1 MTGDKAQT
9 VRDAAALRDE
19 LLRRRMA
26 GRRGAG
32 RRTTVPRADRT
43 APLPLS
49 YGQQQMWFLNR
60 LEPNSTEYLVPLVLR
75 LRGTLDTGALGR
87 AWQTLLERHE
97 ILRTRYALAGD
108 EPVQVVDP
116 PRPVPLDVT
125 AVADEQSLLR
135 AVEDDMG
142 RPFDLGGE
150 WPVRARLLRRAAD
163 DHVLSVVFHHIA
175 CDAWSTGV
183 LGQELS
189 ALYGAFTS
197 GADNPL
203 APLPVQYADYAA
215 WQRAELNGGALA
227 RQLDYWTE
235 RLAGLEAL
243 ELPTDRPRPAV
254 RDAAGDSVAFT
265 LPAPLAARIRETG
278 RRHEATPFMVVLA
291 AFQGLLGRYTGRTD
305 VAVGTVGSGRTLPEL
320 QGLIGYGI
328 NSLVLR
334 GRWSADASFGD
345 LLDAI
350 RSTVLDAFD
359 HQAVPFAQLVDRLQ
373 PERDMSR
380 TPLYQVAF
388 TMHGE
393 RTAAFELAGL
403 TAEPYLGTGSVAKT
417 DLDLQLTEGADGSLT
432 GRFEYATA
440 LFDRT
445 TVERMADHLLRLLEA
460 GTADPAARL
469 SAADILGAGER
480 ALLAGAPERVEPV
493 TRRVHEVFEAQAART
508 PDAVAVVFED
518 QELSYAELDT
528 RANRI
533 AHLLRA
539 KGVGPEDLVG
549 ICLERGI
556 ELMPALLGVLKSG
569 AAYLPLDPA
578 NPADRLAYIVR
589 DANAPVV
596 LTTADRA
603 GVLDGRYEGDVVE
616 LDTEAAVLAAQPGT
630 APAVAGSPQNLI
642 YTIYTSGSTGRP
654 KGVALTHENVVR
666 LLARGQEHYAFAATD
681 VWPLFHS
688 YAFDVSVWEMW
699 GALLHGGRLVVV
711 PFAVTRSPEEFL
723 DLLVDQGVTVLN
735 QTPSAFRALTGA
747 ARDGDPR
754 IDRLALRAVV
764 FAGEKLEVSE
774 LGPWAERIGL
784 DRTALVNMYG
794 ITETTVHT
802 TYRRLTDADL
812 DPQSGNPIGRPLADL
827 TVHLLDGNGELAP
840 IGVPGEIHVGG
851 PGVARGYLGRPELTA
866 ERFVPDP
873 YGPAGARLYRS
884 GDLARRLPDGQL
896 EFLGRADDQVKIRG
910 FRIELGEIENALAAH
925 EAVRDAVV
933 LVREDTPGDV
943 RLVAYVT
950 ADDDAAPAPAQ
961 LRTLLAAALPEYM
974 VPAAFVVLDRLP
986 LTTNGKLDKR
996 ALPAPGQDAVGA
1008 TAYVAPRTVV
1018 EERIAEVWQD
1028 VLGLDRVSVEDGF
1041 FELGGHSIRA
1051 VTLVGRL
1058 RAAGYD
1064 LAVRDVF
1071 EYRTVARVAE
1081 LVTGRPAP
1089 AARPATVAPFSLVA
1103 DEDRDRLPE
1112 GLADAYPLSQV
1123 QLGMVVEMLTD
1134 DGKHPY
1140 HNVTSFRIRD
1150 EQPFSET
1157 ALREAAAVVVARHD
1171 VLRTSVDLAAHSVPL
1186 QLVHTHAEMT
1196 LGVRDLSALDEQ
1208 ELQQSLREFTAAER
1222 ADLFD
1227 LATAPLLRL
1236 HAHLAGDGSWWLTN
1250 TECHAILDGWSHH
1263 SFLMEVLEEYRR
1275 FRDGACDDTPAAPDG
1290 PTARFADFVAAEL
1303 SALASQDARRYWQ
1316 DIVTGHARLSVPA
1329 PWTGDE
1335 QDDGR
1340 PYRVPVP
1347 FHDLEDRLRA
1357 LATKAGASLKS
1368 VLHAAH
1374 LKTMSLITEEER
1386 FFTGLVCNARP
1397 EVLGADRVYGMHLNT
1412 LPFAYDRSARTW
1424 RELVGQVFA
1433 REIELWPHRAFPMP
1447 VIQRELAD
1455 GERLIDMRFSYHDFD
1470 QVDRDR
1476 VDYLASIDDSPT
1488 EFPLGVSARVGH
1500 LVLTASPRALS
1511 REGTDR
1517 LAGMLRSVL
1526 EAMAADPEGSAREAH
1541 LPAREY
1547 RRQVVEW
1554 NETGYEAETASVL
1567 ELFEAQALRTPEAT
1581 AVRSDELL
1589 LSYEELD
1596 ARANQI
1602 AHFLRERGVGHESR
1616 VAVVLDRGPEL
1627 IASLLGVWKA
1637 GAAYVPVDPSYPA
1650 ERIAAIVRTSGAQVV
1665 LDASRPSV
1673 AELPVTA
1680 PERVDDLDRLAYVVF
1695 TSGSTG
1701 TPKGV
1706 EVPHRGLV
1714 NHVAWAARELAS
1726 QGTGGA
1732 PLFSSVAFDLVVP
1745 NLWAP
1750 LVVGQAVHTVSGT
1763 VDMADLGAHLAAH
1776 GPYSFIKLTP
1786 GHLEILGHQLDP
1798 ETVAGLAGTVV
1809 VAGEALSGEVAG
1821 RWLTALGPGR
1831 LVNEYG
1837 PTEASVG
1844 TCVHPVTEAQPSEI
1858 VPIGAPLPNM
1868 TMYVLDA
1875 LLQPVPV
1882 GVAGE
1887 LYVGGT
1893 GVARGYAGRA
1903 DLTAE
1908 RFLPD
1913 PFGPAGGRFYRTG
1926 DLVRRRADGNVE
1938 FLGRL
1943 DDQVK
1948 IRGYRIE
1955 LGEVQAVLAEHP
1967 AVREA
1972 FVTVHESGTGDRQ
1985 LAAYY
1990 VTGDGLPVEDV
2001 AAFCALHLPDYMIP
2015 ATFTVL
2021 TALPLNA
2028 NGKVDRRALPAPDAD
2043 GEQTGQDDHVAPRT
2057 PVEEQ
2062 IAAVWR
2068 RVLER
2073 ERVSVHDDF
2082 FDVGGHSI
2090 RAVALVGALR
2100 AAGFDIGVR
2109 DVFEY
2114 RTVARLG
2121 ELLTGRPA
2129 PEKAALT
2136 GVEPFA
2142 LLPEADRDALPAGV
2156 QDAYPLSLVQTGMVV
2171 EMLAEEGGNKYHNV
2185 SLFRIQDPAGA
2196 PFDVVALRAAART
2209 VTGRHDILRT
2219 SIELAAYSVPV
2230 QLVHDHAEVPVSVHD
2245 LRGRATD
2252 EERAEALDRFRRDEG
2267 ARLFDL
2273 TAAPLLRIAALVDA
2287 DDSWYLGLT
2296 QPHVVTEGWSH
2307 HSLLMEIL
2315 DCYRQL
2321 RDNGVADAHE
2331 PIAVRYAD
2339 FIAGELES
2347 LDSPDD
2353 RAYWQHTLDTYAPFE
2368 LPASWAAADGP
2379 RRPSRARV
2387 DLRTLERPL
2396 RAFAAAARVSYKSV
2410 LHAAHLKVMSM
2421 LTDEPAFFT
2430 GIVSHGRP
2438 EALGA
2443 ERVYGMHLNTLPH
2456 PFERDS
2462 AATWREL
2469 AQQVFAREAGTWP
2482 HRRYPLPAIQRL
2494 AGGHRLID
2502 VVFNYLDFHQVDT
2515 GRVDM
2520 AGAVHD
2526 AATEFALHVSVLGG
2540 HLGLSSHTHALS
2552 TRSVE
2557 RLAALYRE
2565 VLEAMAADPDGDAR
2579 ADRLPQGE
2587 RELLTALTGP
2597 ASAGGPL
2604 TVPAQFAAH
2613 VARTPDAAALV
2624 YEDTTLTYAE
2634 LDARANRLAH
2644 HLTGLGVRPE
2654 TLVGISAERGPD
2666 LVVGLLGILKAG
2678 GAYVP
2683 LDPAYPA
2690 DRLAY
2695 MLADSALPV
2704 LVTQEHLLAKLPAH
2718 DAAVVLLDAHAEE
2731 IAARPATAPDAAPDV
2746 DHAAY
2751 VIYTSGSTGRPKGVV
2766 VTHRGTRNLADA
2778 QTGAFGIAPGDRV
2791 LQFASISFDAAFAD
2805 LAQTILS
2812 GATLVL
2818 APADRLMPGPA
2829 LTVLTTEHAVTH
2841 LTLPPTAL
2849 TVLSPD
2855 GGLPA
2860 AATLVVAGEACTP
2873 DLVAAWSPGR
2883 RMLNAYG
2890 PTETT
2895 VCASVSAPLAGAVTP
2910 PIGRP
2915 MPGFTLRVLDA
2926 AMRPVPAGVPG
2937 ELYIAGTGLARGYR
2951 GRPDMTAE
2959 RFVPDPYGDEPGAR
2973 LYRTGDSVRLL
2984 DDGQL
2989 DFIGRIDNQVKLR
3002 GFRIELG
3009 EIETALARLD
3019 EVRDAVVVVRE
3030 DTPGDKQLAAY
3041 VSAADG
3047 RTLAPAAL
3055 RDALAGV
3062 LPDYML
3068 PAAYVVLD
3076 TLPLTA
3082 NGKVDKRALPAP
3094 DRSAL
3099 AADAAYVAPRTRAEE
3114 RITEVWQDVLGVDR
3128 IGVHDSFFDLGGD
3141 SIRAVSLIGA
3151 LREAGFDLGVREIF
3165 EGRTVAAA
3173 AELATG
3179 RPAPAEPEPGIA
3191 PFALVTDADR
3201 GLLPA
3206 GLDDA
3211 YPLSQVQIGMAV
3223 EMLTDPAA
3231 AKYHNVSVN
3240 RIRDGV
3246 PFDAEALLGAVRLV
3260 TARHDVLRTSFRLD
3274 GFSVPMQLVHT
3285 EAATPVAVH
3294 DLRGQDPAAQNAVLG
3309 AFVTA
3314 EKADVFDLSA
3324 APLLRVAALVESDR
3338 AWHLALT
3345 ESHAITEGWS
3355 YHALMM
3361 ELLDTYEQLRSGT
3374 TPDEVTAPAA
3384 PGVRFADFI
3393 AAELASLESDGDRA
3407 HWQRITDTYEKFE
3420 LPAPTA
3426 GSGPGESYRV
3436 RVPLHDLEP
3445 RLRTFASAAQV
3456 SLKAVLHAAHLK
3468 VMSQLTAEESFF
3480 TGLVTDTRPEAA
3492 GADRV
3497 YGMYVNTVPFA
3508 VDRTARTWRELV
3520 RQVFDQEVALWP
3532 HRQYPMP
3539 EMQRNWGSGSD
3550 RRLVDVV
3557 FNYQD
3562 FRMVDTDLVDVESG
3576 VGSGGIEFGLAVTT
3590 LAGHLNLKTS
3600 TASLSRTDT
3609 DRLAGMYRAVLE
3621 SMAAD
3626 PHGDAR
3632 AACLPPGEREVLLAD
3647 WTTRPT
3653 APADPR
3659 TVHGVFEEQ
3668 AARTPDAVAV
3678 TFEDTRLTYAELNA
3692 QANRIAHLLRARGVG
3707 PQTLVGVCLERSAAL
3722 VPALL
3727 GVLKAGGAYLP
3738 LDPAYPADRLAYIA
3752 ADAQTPV
3759 VLTERAAAAALEG
3772 RYDGELIVLDEDP
3785 AALAAQPADDPAPL
3799 GTADDLIYVIYTS
3812 GSTGKPKG
3820 VCLSH
3825 ANVLRLFTVTE
3836 EQFRFGPAD
3845 VWTLFHSYAF
3855 DFSVWELWGA
3865 LLYGGRLVVVP
3876 QSVSRSPEDFLG
3888 LLADERVTVLN
3899 QTPSAFRSLVGAA
3912 RDGDP
3917 RVGRLA
3923 LRFVVFGGEKLEVGE
3938 LVPWAERLG
3947 LDTPQLVNMYGITE
3961 TTVHVTHHRLT
3972 PEDLAAPLTSPV
3984 GGPLGDLRT
3993 VLLDRAGHLVPLG
4006 VPGEIHVGGPGVARG
4021 YLNRPGLT
4029 AERFVPDPYGDE
4041 PGARLYRAGD
4051 LARRLPDGSLDF
4063 LGRIDDQVKIR
4074 GFRIELGE
4082 ISAALGTH
4090 PQVRDAV
4097 VVVREDTPGEK
4108 RLVGYFVPA
4117 DGQDPGPAGLRGH
4130 LARTLPDYMV
4140 PAAYVPLDGIPL
4152 NANGKLDRRA
4162 LPAPAQTALASDT
4175 SYLAPRTDAER
4186 HIAAVWQEVLGVDRI
4201 GVHDSFFDLGGDSIR
4216 AVPLVGALRAAG
4228 FDIGVREVFEHRTV
4242 ARLAELATW
4251 QDTTQEEAAVLP
4263 FALITD
4269 EDRAKLPAGVFD
4281 AYPLS
4286 QIQAGMVV
4294 ELLADDGRSNYH
4306 NVTSFRIKDETPFS
4320 PDALTEAVRLVVARH
4335 DVLRTSVH
4343 ATGYSV
4349 PMQVVHADV
4358 PVTVPA
4364 HDVSGL
4370 GRAEL
4375 ESTLRGYVSAQRE
4388 DLFDLSEAPLL
4399 RAAAH
4404 IEGDG
4409 AWWLTLT
4416 ESHVIL
4422 EGWSHASLVME
4433 ILETYRAVR
4442 DGRPVEHVELPVRY
4456 ADFIAGELA
4465 ALADED
4471 DRAYWS
4477 GIVTEHARFELPAG
4491 WAEAGDKPA
4500 GSHRVKITFGDLA
4513 DDLRAL
4519 ATTTGASFK
4528 SVLHAAH
4535 LKVMSQLTGDAAFFT
4550 GLVCHGRPE
4559 VAGAERV
4566 YGMHLN
4572 SLPFAHDRRARTW
4585 RELVEQVFHRE
4596 LEVWDH
4602 RRYPMPA
4609 IQREA
4614 RAGRLID
4621 VLFNFVDFH
4630 QVDDELVDSDVRI
4643 SETPTE
4649 FGLSAHA
4656 TADNIVLSTSTQV
4669 LGRAHAERLAG
4680 MYRAVLES
4688 MAAGADGDARGTYLP
4703 AGERERLLGERSTE
4717 SAEPVT
4723 RRVHELF
4730 EEQVARTPDADA
4742 VTCGDVTLSYAELNA
4757 RANRIARVLRGR
4769 GVGPETLVGI
4779 CLERGVEL
4787 LPALLGVLKS
4797 GAAYVPLDPANP
4809 VERLAYIVGDTA
4821 APVVVTT
4828 SALAGVLEGRSGG
4841 ELLLLDGDAE
4851 LIAGQEAADLGVAG
4865 SPENL
4870 IYTIY
4875 TSGSTGRPKGVA
4887 LTHANVVR
4895 LMSTAQEHYA
4905 FDETDVWSLF
4915 HSYAFDVSVF
4925 EMWGALLHGGRLVVV
4940 PFTVTR
4946 SPDEF
4951 LDLLVEEE
4959 VTVLS
4964 QTPSAFRGLVAAAG
4978 DGDRRVKQLSV
4989 RAVVFAGEKLE
5000 VADLKP
5006 WTDRLG
5012 LARTA
5017 LVNMYGITETTVHT
5031 TYHRLTRRDL
5041 DPQAGNPIG
5050 RPLSDL
5056 RVHLLDGNGDLVPI
5070 GVPGEIHVAGPGV
5083 ARGYL
5088 NRPELTAERFVPDPF
5103 GPAGARL
5110 YRSGDLARRLA
5121 DGSLEFVGRADDQ
5134 VKIRGFRIELGEIE
5148 AVLGAHPGL
5157 REAVVV
5163 VREDA
5168 PGDKRLVGYVVAV
5181 RAGEV
5186 PGLGELRAHLS
5197 ASLPEYM
5204 VPAAFVPLDG
5214 LPLTTNGKLDKRALP
5229 APEGAALGS
5238 DRAYVAPR
5246 TAVEEQIAGI
5256 WRDALGVERVGVEDG
5271 FFDLGGDSIRALVVV
5286 GALRAAGHDLAVRD
5300 VLAARTVAALA
5311 ELATGRPAP
5320 AADATALTA
5329 PFALVADED
5338 RDRLPEG
5345 LADAYPLSQVQLGM
5359 VVEMQSGDSR
5369 HKYHNVV
5376 SVRIRD
5382 EQSFSAQALRTAAA
5396 VLTGRHEVLRTS
5408 LDLTSYSVPMQL
5420 VHTDAEPVVALR
5432 DVRGL
5437 SRSQLA
5443 DSMRRFTADERAEL
5457 FDLAAAPLLRL
5468 GAHVESDGAWWL
5480 SVTQC
5485 HVILDGW
5492 SHSNLLMEVLG
5503 EYRRARNGEAPGED
5517 PTADVRFADFI
5528 AAEREALASAED
5540 RAYWRGIVE
5549 GHDRFALPAGW
5560 AERADTAPVACRSR
5574 IPYADLED
5582 GLRALAT
5589 KAGASLKSVLH
5600 AAHLKTMSML
5610 TDQERF
5616 FTGLVCNARPEIL
5629 GADAVYGM
5637 HLNTLPFAHD
5647 RSARTWR
5654 ELVAQVYGRETE
5666 LWAHRAFP
5674 MPVIQHELAAGDRI
5688 IEAPFTY
5695 QDFRQIDHDLIDTE
5709 ATVGEGALE
5718 FGLRVSA
5725 LGGSINLHANNHV
5738 VGQRHLDG
5746 VAAMFRSVLEAMAAD
5761 PEGSAREAHLPAREY
5776 RRQVVEW
5783 NETGHEAETAS
5794 VLELFEAQALRTPE
5808 ATAVRSD
5815 ELLLSY
5821 EELDARANQIAH
5833 FLRERGVGHESRV
5846 AVVLDRGPELIA
5858 SLLGV
5863 WKAGAAYVPVDPASP
5878 AERIAAIV
5886 RTSGT
5891 EVVLDASRPSVAELP
5906 VTAPERVDDLD
5917 RLAYVVFTS
5926 GSTGTPKGVELPHR
5940 GLVNHVAWVAR
5951 EWLSRGTAGTA
5962 LFSSVAFDLVVPNIW
5977 APLVAGQ
5984 AVHTFSQRI
5993 GLDRLGEHLAAG
6005 APYSF
6010 LKLTP
6015 GHLEVL
6021 AHQLDK
6027 ETLATLTGTVVA
6039 GGEAFPGEV
6048 ANRWLDLL
6056 GPGGM
6061 INEYGPT
6068 EASVGTC
6075 VYPVTEQQPSEVV
6088 PIGRPTP
6095 NMTMYVLDALLQP
6108 VPVGVAGEL
6117 YVGGTGVAR
6126 GYAGRADLTAERFL
6140 PDPFGPAGGRF
6151 YRTGDLVRRRA
6162 DGNVEFLGRLDDQV
6176 KIRGYRI
6183 ELGEVQAVLAEHP
6196 AVHEAFVTVHQSDT
6210 GDRQLAAYYVTGD
6223 GQPVDDLAAFCALH
6237 LPDYMIPSAL
6247 TALGTMPL
6255 NANGKVD
6262 RRALPAP
6269 GHTGEDAAQRPYTA
6283 PVTGTEKIMAGL
6295 WEQTLGLDRVG
6306 SGDNFFELGGH
6317 SMLIIKVMAAARK
6330 LKLPIT
6336 LQMLYQTHTLAE
6348 LAAALD
6354 AAAGPGTAAPT
6365 TTGNTPAAPVT
6376 DRLPVMDEHHIPGV
6390 AVAVLRDGEV
6400 ASLHGYGVLEAG
6412 STRPVTPTTLF
6423 QAGSIS
6429 KHITALA
6436 VLRLVDEGT
6445 LDLDTDVNLR
6455 LTGGRQ
6461 ITDPAGAPVA
6471 VTLRQLLSHWSG
6483 LVSVPYAGV
6492 APGAAVP
6499 PLSELLAQVH
6509 SEVAP
6514 GTRFLVSNTNY
6525 WVIQQLLEDV
6535 TGLPFAEL
6543 MRRTVLEPLRM
6554 AHSSFDQD
6562 HPKTSGRATA
6572 VGHGPLGDPVEGG
6585 WRVGPHLA
6593 SSGLWSTA
6601 ADLAKVAVE
6610 LRRAYLGEPF
6620 AFLSKP
6626 LAEELLTPVGEGTFY
6641 GLGTVVDGE
6650 APALEAGH
6658 GGEPYGYR
6666 NMMIV
6671 RISDGTG
6678 FVVLTNA
6685 VSGRAAVKA
6694 VSAGLREQSGIG
6706 GGERAGQWAR

>member
-32 RRTTVPRADRT
+32 RRTAVPRADRD

-75 LRGTLDTGALGR
+75 LRGPLDTGALGR

-108 EPVQVVDP
+108 EPVQVIDA
-116 PRPVPLDVT
+116 PRPTALDVT
-125 AVADEQSLLR
+125 AVADEESLLR
-135 AVEDDMG
+135 AVEDDLG
-142 RPFDLGGE
+142 RSFDLAGE

-163 DHVLSVVFHHIA
+163 DHVLSLVFHHIA

-197 GADNPL
+197 GAENPL

-215 WQRAELNGGALA
+215 WQRAELNGGVLA
-227 RQLDYWTE
+227 RQLDYWTT
-235 RLAGLEAL
+235 RLADLEAL
-243 ELPTDRPRPAV
+243 ELPADRPRPAV

-265 LPAPLAARIRETG
+265 LPAPLADRVRATG
-278 RRHEATPFMVVLA
+278 RHHEATPFMVVLA
-291 AFQGLLGRYTGRTD
+291 AFQGLIGRYTGRTD

-334 GRWSADASFGD
+334 GRWSADASFGE
-345 LLDAI
+345 LLDAT

-403 TAEPYLGTGSVAKT
+403 TAEPYLGTGHVAKT
-417 DLDLQLTEGADGSLT
+417 DLDLQLTEGADGSFT

-440 LFDRT
+440 LFDRA
-445 TVERMADHLLRLLEA
+445 TVERMADHLLRLLD
-460 GTADPAARL
+460 TVTTDPAARL
-469 SAADILGAGER
+469 SSAALLGADER
-480 ALLAGAPERVEPV
+480 ALLAGGPERVEPV

-518 QELSYAELDT
+518 RELSYAELDT

-578 NPADRLAYIVR
+578 NPADRLAYIVK
-589 DANAPVV
+589 DADAPVV
-596 LTTADRA
+596 LTTAAQA

-616 LDTEAAVLAAQPGT
+616 LDTEAALLAVQPGT
-630 APAVAGSPQNLI
+630 APGVAGTPQNLI

-666 LLARGQEHYAFAATD
+666 LLARGREHYAFAETD

-711 PFAVTRSPEEFL
+711 PFDVTRSPEEFL

-754 IDRLALRAVV
+754 VDRLALRAVV

-812 DPQSGNPIGRPLADL
+812 DPRSGNPIGRPLADL
-827 TVHLLDGNGELAP
+827 TVHLLDGNGELVP
-840 IGVPGEIHVGG
+840 VGVPGEIHVGG
-851 PGVARGYLGRPELTA
+851 PGVARGYLNRPELTA

-873 YGPAGARLYRS
+873 YGPAGARLYKS

-950 ADDDAAPAPAQ
+950 ADDADAPAPAE

-974 VPAAFVVLDRLP
+974 VPAAFVVLDGLP

-1071 EYRTVARVAE
+1071 EYRTVARIAE

-1103 DEDRDRLPE
+1103 DEDRERLPE

-1150 EQPFSET
+1150 EQPFSEA
-1157 ALREAAAVVVARHD
+1157 ALREAAALVTARHD
-1171 VLRTSVDLAAHSVPL
+1171 VLRTSVDLSAYSVPL
-1186 QLVHTHAEMT
+1186 QLVHAHAEMA
-1196 LGVRDLSALDEQ
+1196 LGVRDLSALDE
-1208 ELQQSLREFTAAER
+1208 EALLRSLREFTAAER

-1236 HAHLAGDGSWWLTN
+1236 HAHLAGDGGWWLTN

-1275 FRDGACDDTPAAPDG
+1275 IRDGEPVATAPGG

-1303 SALASQDARRYWQ
+1303 STLAAPDSRGYWQ
-1316 DIVTGHARLSVPA
+1316 DIVTDHARLSVPA
-1329 PWTGDE
+1329 LWTGDD
-1335 QDDGR
+1335 QDAGQ
-1340 PYRVPVP
+1340 PCRVPVP

-1368 VLHAAH
+1368 VLHAAY

-1412 LPFAYDRSARTW
+1412 LPFAHDRSARTW
-1424 RELVGQVFA
+1424 RELVAQVFA

-1488 EFPLGVSARVGH
+1488 EFPLGVSARIGH

-1541 LPAREY
+1541 LPVEEY

-1554 NETGYEAETASVL
+1554 NETGHEAETRSVL
-1567 ELFEAQALRTPEAT
+1567 ELFEAQAVLTPRAV
-1581 AVRSDELL
+1581 AVRAGDLVV
-1589 LSYEELD
+1589 SYAELD
-1596 ARANQI
+1596 AQANRI
-1602 AHFLRERGVGHESR
+1602 AHFLRERGVGDESR

-1637 GAAYVPVDPSYPA
+1637 GAAYVPVDPASPA
-1650 ERIAAIVRTSGAQVV
+1650 ERVAAIVETSGARVV

-1673 AELPVTA
+1673 EGLPVSA
-1680 PERVDDLDRLAYVVF
+1680 PERADDLDRLAYVIF

-1706 EVPHRGLV
+1706 ELPHRGLV

-1750 LVVGQAVHTVSGT
+1750 LVVGQAVHTVPAA
-1763 VDMADLGAHLAAH
+1763 VDMADLGAHLVAQ

-1786 GHLEILGHQLDP
+1786 GHLEVLGHQLDAG
-1798 ETVAGLAGTVV
+1798 TVASLAGTVV
-1809 VAGEALSGEVAG
+1809 VAGEALPGEVAG
-1821 RWLTALGPGR
+1821 RWLAALGPGR
-1831 LVNEYG
+1831 LINEYG

-1844 TCVHPVTEAQPSEI
+1844 TCIHPVARARSSEV
-1858 VPIGAPLPNM
+1858 VPIGRPLPNM

-1893 GVARGYAGRA
+1893 GVARGYAGRP

-1913 PFGPAGGRFYRTG
+1913 PYGVPGTRLYRTG
-1926 DLVRRRADGNVE
+1926 DLVRQREDGNVE

-1948 IRGYRIE
+1948 IRGYRVE

-1967 AVREA
+1967 DIREV
-1972 FVTVHESGTGDRQ
+1972 FVTVHETETGDRG

-1990 VTGDGLPVEDV
+1990 TTDDGQPVDDP
-2001 AAFCALHLPDYMIP
+2001 AAFCGLRLPDYMIP
-2015 ATFTVL
+2015 ASFTAL
-2021 TALPLNA
+2021 AALPLNA

-2043 GEQTGQDDHVAPRT
+2043 AGQDGQDGHVAPRT
-2057 PVEEQ
+2057 DAEGQ

-2073 ERVSVHDDF
+2073 EQVSVDDDF

-2100 AAGFDIGVR
+2100 ATGFDIGVR

-2114 RTVARLG
+2114 RTVARLA

-2129 PEKAALT
+2129 PEKAASV
-2136 GVEPFA
+2136 GVAPFA

-2185 SLFRIQDPAGA
+2185 SLFRIQDPDGA
-2196 PFDVVALRAAART
+2196 PFDVAALRAAART

-2230 QLVHDHAEVPVSVHD
+2230 QLVHAHAEVPVTVRD
-2245 LRGRATD
+2245 LRGLATD
-2252 EERAEALDRFRRDEG
+2252 EERAEALAGFRRDEG

-2347 LDSPDD
+2347 LDSADD

-2368 LPASWAAADGP
+2368 LPASWADTDGP
-2379 RRPSRARV
+2379 RRSSRARV
-2387 DLRTLERPL
+2387 DLRRLERPL

-2456 PFERDS
+2456 PFDRNS
-2462 AATWREL
+2462 ATTWREL

-2494 AGGHRLID
+2494 AGGHRLIN

-2515 GRVDM
+2515 GQVDM

-2552 TRSVE
+2552 TRNVE
-2557 RLAALYRE
+2557 RLAALYQA
-2565 VLEAMAADPDGDAR
+2565 VLEAMAADPNGDAR
-2579 ADRLPQGE
+2579 ADRLPRGE
-2587 RELLTALTGP
+2587 HELLAALTGP
-2597 ASAGGPL
+2597 ATAAEPR

-2613 VARTPDAAALV
+2613 VARTPDAVALAH
-2624 YEDTTLTYAE
+2624 EGTTLTYAE

-2644 HLTGLGVRPE
+2644 HLSDLGVGPE
-2654 TLVGISAERGPD
+2654 TVVGISAERGPD
-2666 LVVGLLGILKAG
+2666 LVVGLLGIMKAG

-2704 LVTQEHLLAKLPAH
+2704 LVTQEHLLGKLPAH
-2718 DAAVVLLDAHAEE
+2718 DAAVVLLDGDADR
-2731 IAARPATAPDAAPDV
+2731 IAARPATAPDVALDV

-2778 QTGAFGIAPGDRV
+2778 QAGAFEIAPGDRV

-2818 APADRLMPGPA
+2818 APADRLMPGPG
-2829 LTVLTTEHAVTH
+2829 LTSLTAEHGVTH

-2895 VCASVSAPLAGAVTP
+2895 VCASVSEPLAGAVTP

-2915 MPGFTLRVLDA
+2915 MPGFVLRVLDA

-2937 ELYIAGTGLARGYR
+2937 ELYIAGVGLARGYH
-2951 GRPDMTAE
+2951 GRPDLTAE

-2984 DDGQL
+2984 EDGGL
-2989 DFIGRIDNQVKLR
+2989 EFIGRIDNQVKLR

-3019 EVRDAVVVVRE
+3019 QVRDAVVVVRE
-3030 DTPGDKQLAAY
+3030 DAPGDKQLTAY

-3047 RTLAPAAL
+3047 HTLAPAAL
-3055 RDALAGV
+3055 RDALAGA

-3094 DRSAL
+3094 DRAAL

-3201 GLLPA
+3201 DRLPA

-3223 EMLTDPAA
+3223 EMLTDTAA

-3246 PFDAEALLGAVRLV
+3246 PFDAEALAGAVRLV

-3294 DLRGQDPAAQNAVLG
+3294 DLRGQDPAAQNAALG
-3309 AFVTA
+3309 AFVAA

-3324 APLLRVAALVESDR
+3324 APLLRVAALVESDQ

-3345 ESHAITEGWS
+3345 ESHAVTEGWS

-3374 TPDEVTAPAA
+3374 APGEVTAPAA

-3393 AAELASLESDGDRA
+3393 AAELASLESEEDRA
-3407 HWQRITDTYEKFE
+3407 YWQRITDTYERFE

-3426 GSGPGESYRV
+3426 DSGPAESYRV

-3445 RLRTFASAAQV
+3445 RLRGFASSAQV

-3468 VMSQLTAEESFF
+3468 VMSQLTVEESFF

-3497 YGMYVNTVPFA
+3497 YGMYVNTVPFP
-3508 VDRTARTWRELV
+3508 VDRTARTWHELV
-3520 RQVFDQEVALWP
+3520 RQVFDREVALWP

-3539 EMQRNWGSGSD
+3539 EMQRTHGTGAG

-3609 DRLAGMYRAVLE
+3609 ERLAGMYRAVLE

-3626 PHGDAR
+3626 PRGDAR
-3632 AACLPPGEREVLLAD
+3632 AAYLPPGEREVLLAD

-3678 TFEDTRLTYAELNA
+3678 SFEDTRLTYAELNA
-3692 QANRIAHLLRARGVG
+3692 RANRIAHLLRARGVG
-3707 PQTLVGVCLERSAAL
+3707 PRTLVGVCLERSAAL

-3727 GVLKAGGAYLP
+3727 GVLKAGGAYVP

-3752 ADAQTPV
+3752 ADAQAPV
-3759 VLTERAAAAALEG
+3759 VLTERSAAGTLEG
-3772 RYDGELIVLDEDP
+3772 RYDGELIVLDDDA
-3785 AALAAQPADDPAPL
+3785 AALAAQPANDPAPL
-3799 GTADDLIYVIYTS
+3799 ATADDLIYVIHTS

-3836 EQFRFGPAD
+3836 ERFHFGPAD

-3876 QSVSRSPEDFLG
+3876 RSVARSPEDFLG

-3917 RVGRLA
+3917 RIGRLA
-3923 LRFVVFGGEKLEVGE
+3923 LRSVVFGGEKLEVGE
-3938 LVPWAERLG
+3938 LAPWAERLG
-3947 LDTPQLVNMYGITE
+3947 LDSPQLVNMYGITE

-3972 PEDLAAPLTSPV
+3972 PADLAAPLTSPV

-3993 VLLDRAGHLVPLG
+3993 VLLDREGHLVPLG

-4029 AERFVPDPYGDE
+4029 AERFVPDPYGNE

-4090 PQVRDAV
+4090 PGVRDAV

-4117 DGQDPGPAGLRGH
+4117 DGEGPDPAALRDH

-4152 NANGKLDRRA
+4152 NANGKLNRRA
-4162 LPAPAQTALASDT
+4162 LPAPAQTGTAPDGT
-4175 SYLAPRTDAER
+4175 YLAPRSDAER
-4186 HIAAVWQEVLGVDRI
+4186 HIAAVWQDVLGIERV

-4216 AVPLVGALRAAG
+4216 AVPLAGALRAAG

-4251 QDTTQEEAAVLP
+4251 QDTTQEEAAVPP

-4269 EDRAKLPAGVFD
+4269 EDRAKLPAGAFD

-4320 PDALTEAVRLVVARH
+4320 AAALTEAVRLVVARH

-4364 HDVSGL
+4364 HDVTGL
-4370 GRAEL
+4370 GRADL
-4375 ESTLRGYVSAQRE
+4375 ESALRGFVTAQRE
-4388 DLFDLSEAPLL
+4388 DLFDLSAAPLL

-4442 DGRPVEHVELPVRY
+4442 DGRPVDHEELPVRY

-4465 ALADED
+4465 ALADDD

-4477 GIVTEHARFELPAG
+4477 GIVTEHAKFELPAG
-4491 WAEAGDKPA
+4491 WAEANDKPA

-4519 ATTTGASFK
+4519 ATTAGASFK

-4559 VAGAERV
+4559 IAGAERV

-4585 RELVEQVFHRE
+4585 RELVGQVFQRE

-4602 RRYPMPA
+4602 RHYPMPA

-4656 TADNIVLSTSTQV
+4656 TADNIVLSTSTRV

-4688 MAAGADGDARGTYLP
+4688 MAADADGDARAMCLP
-4703 AGERERLLGERSTE
+4703 AGERERLLGEQSTE

-4730 EEQVARTPDADA
+4730 EEQVARTPDAGA
-4742 VTCGDVTLSYAELNA
+4742 VTSGEVTLSYAELNA
-4757 RANRIARVLRGR
+4757 RANRIARVLRAK

-4779 CLERGVEL
+4779 CLERGPDL

-4797 GAAYVPLDPANP
+4797 GAAYAPLDPANP
-4809 VERLAYIVGDTA
+4809 VDRLAYIVRDTA

-4828 SALAGVLEGRSGG
+4828 SALAGILDGRFEG

-4851 LIAGQEAADLGVAG
+4851 LIAAQEADDPGVAG
-4865 SPENL
+4865 SPDHL

-4940 PFTVTR
+4940 PADTAR
-4946 SPDEF
+4946 APEDF

-5031 TYHRLTRRDL
+5031 TYHRLTKRDL

-5070 GVPGEIHVAGPGV
+5070 GVTGEIHVAGPGV

-5088 NRPELTAERFVPDPF
+5088 NRPGLTAERFVPDPF
-5103 GPAGARL
+5103 GPAGSRL
-5110 YRSGDLARRLA
+5110 YRSGDLARRMP

-5134 VKIRGFRIELGEIE
+5134 VKIRGFRIEPGEIE
-5148 AVLGAHPGL
+5148 SVLGAHPGL

-5168 PGDKRLVGYVVAV
+5168 PGDKRLVGYVVAAK
-5181 RAGEV
+5181 AGEL
-5186 PGLGELRAHLS
+5186 PGLGELRAHLA

-5204 VPAAFVPLDG
+5204 VPAAFVPLAA

-5246 TAVEEQIAGI
+5246 TATEEQIAGI

-5320 AADATALTA
+5320 AADATAPTA

-5338 RDRLPEG
+5338 RDRLPAG

-5382 EQSFSAQALRTAAA
+5382 EQSFSPEALRTAAA
-5396 VLTGRHEVLRTS
+5396 VLTARHEVLRTS

-5420 VHTDAEPVVALR
+5420 VHPQAAPVVAFR
-5432 DVRGL
+5432 DLRGL
-5437 SRSQLA
+5437 TEAELA
-5443 DSMRRFTADERAEL
+5443 ESLRRFTADERAEL
-5457 FDLAAAPLLRL
+5457 FDLAEAPLLRL
-5468 GAHVESDGAWWL
+5468 GAHVEGDGAWWL

-5503 EYRRARNGEAPGED
+5503 EYRRARNGEGPGDD
-5517 PTADVRFADFI
+5517 PTAAVRFADFI
-5528 AAEREALASAED
+5528 AAEREALGCAED
-5540 RAYWRGIVE
+5540 RAYWREIIE

-5574 IPYADLED
+5574 IPYADLEEP
-5582 GLRALAT
+5582 LRALASA
-5589 KAGASLKSVLH
+5589 AGASLKSVLH
-5600 AAHLKTMSML
+5600 AAHLKTMSLL

-5616 FTGLVCNARPEIL
+5616 FTGLVCNARPEVL

-5654 ELVAQVYGRETE
+5654 ELVARVYGRETE
-5666 LWAHRAFP
+5666 LWGHRAFP

-5695 QDFRQIDHDLIDTE
+5695 QDFRQIDHGLIDTQ

-5738 VGQRHLDG
+5738 VDQRHLDG

-5761 PEGSAREAHLPAREY
+5761 PEGSAREAHLPVEEY

-5783 NETGHEAETAS
+5783 NETGHEAETRS
-5794 VLELFEAQALRTPE
+5794 VLELFEAQAVLTPR
-5808 ATAVRSD
+5808 AVAVRAGD
-5815 ELLLSY
+5815 LVVSY
-5821 EELDARANQIAH
+5821 AELDAQANRIAH
-5833 FLRERGVGHESRV
+5833 FLRERGVGDESRV

-5878 AERIAAIV
+5878 AERVAAIV
-5886 RTSGT
+5886 ETSGAR
-5891 EVVLDASRPSVAELP
+5891 VVLDASRPSVEGLP
-5906 VTAPERVDDLD
+5906 VSAPERTDDLD
-5917 RLAYVVFTS
+5917 RLAYVIFTS

-5940 GLVNHVAWVAR
+5940 GLVNHVAWAAR
-5951 EWLSRGTAGTA
+5951 EWLSRGAAGTA

-5984 AVHTFSQRI
+5984 AVHTFSQDI

-6015 GHLEVL
+6015 GHLEIL

-6027 ETLATLTGTVVA
+6027 ETLAGLTGTVVA

-6075 VYPVTEQQPSEVV
+6075 VYPVTEEQPSEVV
-6088 PIGRPTP
+6088 PIGRPVP

-6126 GYAGRADLTAERFL
+6126 GYAGRPDLTAERFL
-6140 PDPFGPAGGRF
+6140 PDPYGVPGTRL
-6151 YRTGDLVRRRA
+6151 YRTGDLVRQRE

-6176 KIRGYRI
+6176 KIRGYRV

-6196 AVHEAFVTVHQSDT
+6196 DIREVFVTVHETET
-6210 GDRQLAAYYVTGD
+6210 GDRGLAAYYTTDD
-6223 GQPVDDLAAFCALH
+6223 GQPVDDPAAFCGLR
-6237 LPDYMIPSAL
+6237 LPDYMIPASF
-6247 TALGTMPL
+6247 TALAALPL

-6269 GHTGEDAAQRPYTA
+6269 GHTGEDDAQRPYTA
-6283 PVTGTEKIMAGL
+6283 PVTEMEKVMAGV

-6306 SGDNFFELGGH
+6306 TGDNFFELGGH

-6330 LKLPIT
+6330 LNLPIT

-6348 LAAALD
+6348 LAAGLD
-6354 AAAGPGTAAPT
+6354 AAAGPGTTEKAT
-6365 TTGNTPAAPVT
+6365 DTTPAAPSA
-6376 DRLPVMDEHHIPGV
+6376 DRLPVMEEHHIPGV

-6445 LDLDTDVNLR
+6445 LDLDTDVNAR
-6455 LTGGRQ
+6455 LTGGWR
-6461 ITDPAGAPVA
+6461 ITDPAGTPVA

-6483 LVSVPYAGV
+6483 LVSVPYEGV
-6492 APGAAVP
+6492 APGAVIP
-6499 PLSELLAQVH
+6499 PLSELLDQVH

-6514 GTRFLVSNTNY
+6514 GTRFRVSNTNY
-6525 WVIQQLLEDV
+6525 WVIQRLLEDV
-6535 TGLPFAEL
+6535 TGTPFAEL
-6543 MRRTVLEPLRM
+6543 MRRTVFEPLRM
-6554 AHSSFDQD
+6554 AHSGFDQD
-6562 HPKTSGRATA
+6562 HPETSGRPAA

-6626 LAEELLTPVGEGTFY
+6626 LAGQLLTPVGEGTFY
-6641 GLGTVVDGE
+6641 GLGTVVDGA

-6658 GGEPYGYR
+6658 GGEPHGYR

-6685 VSGRAAVKA
+6685 VSGRAAIKA

>member
-19 LLRRRMA
+19 LLRRRMT

-75 LRGTLDTGALGR
+75 LRGPLDTGALGR

-108 EPVQVVDP
+108 EPVQVIDA
-116 PRPVPLDVT
+116 PRPTVLDVT
-125 AVADEQSLLR
+125 AVTDERSLLR

-142 RPFDLGGE
+142 RPFDLAGE

-197 GADNPL
+197 GTDNPL

-215 WQRAELNGGALA
+215 WQRAELNGGALS
-227 RQLDYWTE
+227 RQLDYWTA
-235 RLAGLEAL
+235 RLADLEVL

-254 RDAAGDSVAFT
+254 RDTAGDSVAFT
-265 LPAPLAARIRETG
+265 LPAPLAARVRETG
-278 RRHEATPFMVVLA
+278 RRQEATPFMVVLA
-291 AFQGLLGRYTGRTD
+291 AFQGLIGRYTGRTD
-305 VAVGTVGSGRTLPEL
+305 VAIGTIGSGRTLPEL

-334 GRWSADASFGD
+334 GSWSADASFGE
-345 LLDAI
+345 LLDTT
-350 RSTVLDAFD
+350 RSAVLDAFD

-393 RTAAFELAGL
+393 RTAAFELAGV
-403 TAEPYLGTGSVAKT
+403 TAEPYLGTGNIAKT

-440 LFDRT
+440 LFDRA

-460 GTADPAARL
+460 VTTDPAARL
-469 SAADILGAGER
+469 SAADILGAEER
-480 ALLAGAPERVEPV
+480 AVLAGGPERVEPV
-493 TRRVHEVFEAQAART
+493 TRRVHEVFAAQVART
-508 PDAVAVVFED
+508 PDAVAVVFEG
-518 QELSYAELDT
+518 QELSYAELDV

-533 AHLLRA
+533 AHLLRS

-549 ICLERGI
+549 VCLERGI
-556 ELMPALLGVLKSG
+556 ELMPALLGVLKAG

-578 NPADRLAYIVR
+578 NPADRLAYIVK
-589 DANAPVV
+589 DAKAPVV
-596 LTTADRA
+596 LTTAGQA
-603 GVLDGRYEGDVVE
+603 AVLDGRYEGDVIE
-616 LDTEAAVLAAQPGT
+616 LDTAAALLAAQPGT
-630 APAVAGSPQNLI
+630 DPLVGGSPQDLI

-666 LLARGQEHYAFAATD
+666 LLARGQEHYAFAETD

-723 DLLVDQGVTVLN
+723 DLLVEQGVTVLN
-735 QTPSAFRALTGA
+735 QTPSAFRALVGA

-764 FAGEKLEVSE
+764 FAGEKLEVADLRPWTDR
-774 LGPWAERIGL
+774 LGLADI
-784 DRTALVNMYG
+784 ALVNMYG

-812 DPQSGNPIGRPLADL
+812 DPQAGNPIGRPLADL
-827 TVHLLDGNGELAP
+827 TVHLLDGNGELVP
-840 IGVPGEIHVGG
+840 IGVPGEIHVAG
-851 PGVARGYLGRPELTA
+851 PGVARGYLNRPELTA

-873 YGPAGARLYRS
+873 YGPAGARLYKS

-950 ADDDAAPAPAQ
+950 AGDSGAPTPAE

-974 VPAAFVVLDRLP
+974 VPGAFVVLDRLP

-1008 TAYVAPRTVV
+1008 SAYVAPRTVV

-1058 RAAGYD
+1058 RAVGYD

-1089 AARPATVAPFSLVA
+1089 AARPTTVAPFSLVA

-1150 EQPFSET
+1150 EQPFSEA

-1171 VLRTSVDLAAHSVPL
+1171 VLRTSVDLAAYSVPL
-1186 QLVHTHAEMT
+1186 QLVHAHADMAV
-1196 LGVRDLSALDEQ
+1196 GVRDLSSLGDE
-1208 ELQQSLREFTAAER
+1208 ELLLSLREFTATER

-1275 FRDGACDDTPAAPDG
+1275 IRDGDPAPSAAPDE

-1303 SALASQDARRYWQ
+1303 TALASPESRGYWK
-1316 DIVTGHARLSVPA
+1316 DIVTDHARLSVPA
-1329 PWTGDE
+1329 PWTGDD
-1335 QDDGR
+1335 QDAGQ

-1433 REIELWPHRAFPMP
+1433 REIELWPHRAYPMP

-1511 REGTDR
+1511 REATDR

-1541 LPAREY
+1541 LPAEEY

-1554 NETGYEAETASVL
+1554 NETAHEAQTRSVL
-1567 ELFEAQALRTPEAT
+1567 ELFEAQVLRTPEAT
-1581 AVRSDELL
+1581 AVRSGELSF
-1589 LSYEELD
+1589 SYGELD
-1596 ARANQI
+1596 ARANQV

-1616 VAVVLDRGPEL
+1616 VAVLLDRGPEL

-1637 GAAYVPVDPSYPA
+1637 GAAYVPIDPSSPA
-1650 ERIAAIVRTSGAQVV
+1650 ERIAAIVETSGALVV
-1665 LDASRPSV
+1665 LDDARPSV
-1673 AELPVTA
+1673 AHLPVTA
-1680 PERVDDLDRLAYVVF
+1680 PDRVDDLDRLAYVIF

-1706 EVPHRGLV
+1706 EIAHRGLV

-1726 QGTGGA
+1726 QGSGGA

-1750 LVVGQAVHTVSGT
+1750 LVVGQAVHTVSGS
-1763 VDMADLGAHLAAH
+1763 VDMADLGAHLVRQ

-1798 ETVAGLAGTVV
+1798 ETVASLAGVVV
-1809 VAGEALSGEVAG
+1809 VAGEALPGEVAG
-1821 RWLTALGPGR
+1821 RWLAALGPGR
-1831 LVNEYG
+1831 LINEYG

-1844 TCVHPVTEAQPSEI
+1844 TCVYPVNQAEPSEV
-1858 VPIGAPLPNM
+1858 VPIGRPLPNM
-1868 TMYVLDA
+1868 TMHVLDA

-1893 GVARGYAGRA
+1893 GVARGYANRA

-1913 PFGPAGGRFYRTG
+1913 PYGPAGSRFYRTG

-1955 LGEVQAVLAEHP
+1955 LGEVQGVLAAHP

-1972 FVTVHESGTGDRQ
+1972 FVTVHQTSTGDKQ

-1990 VTGDGLPVEDV
+1990 TSGDGGSVEDL
-2001 AAFCALHLPDYMIP
+2001 AAFCGLRLPDYMIP
-2015 ATFTVL
+2015 ASFTPL

-2028 NGKVDRRALPAPDAD
+2028 NGKVDRRALPTPDTD
-2043 GEQTGQDDHVAPRT
+2043 GEQTGQDDHIAPRT
-2057 PVEEQ
+2057 DVEEQ

-2073 ERVSVHDDF
+2073 ERVSVDDDF

-2114 RTVARLG
+2114 RTVARLA

-2136 GVEPFA
+2136 GVAPFA
-2142 LLPEADRDALPAGV
+2142 LLPETDRDALPAGV

-2196 PFDVVALRAAART
+2196 PFDVMALRAAART

-2230 QLVHDHAEVPVSVHD
+2230 QLVHQHAEVPVTVHD
-2245 LRGRATD
+2245 LRGLATD
-2252 EERAEALDRFRRDEG
+2252 EQRAEALAGFRRDEG
-2267 ARLFDL
+2267 SRLFDL

-2321 RDNGVADAHE
+2321 RDHGVADPHE

-2347 LDSPDD
+2347 LNSAED
-2353 RAYWQHTLDTYAPFE
+2353 RAYWQHTLDTHVPFE
-2368 LPASWAAADGP
+2368 LPASWAEADGP

-2387 DLRTLERPL
+2387 DLRGLERPL

-2443 ERVYGMHLNTLPH
+2443 DRVYGMHLNTLPH
-2456 PFERDS
+2456 PFDRDS

-2515 GRVDM
+2515 GQVDM

-2540 HLGLSSHTHALS
+2540 HLGLSSHTHALG
-2552 TRSVE
+2552 TRHVE
-2557 RLAALYRE
+2557 RLAALYQA

-2579 ADRLPQGE
+2579 VDLLPRGE
-2587 RELLTALTGP
+2587 RELLAALTGP
-2597 ASAGGPL
+2597 APAAAPR

-2613 VARTPDAAALV
+2613 VARTPDATALV
-2624 YEDTTLTYAE
+2624 HEGTTLTYAE

-2644 HLTGLGVRPE
+2644 HLTGLGVGPE
-2654 TLVGISAERGPD
+2654 TFVGISVERGPD
-2666 LVVGLLGILKAG
+2666 LVVGLLGIMKAG

-2704 LVTQEHLLAKLPAH
+2704 LVTQEHLLASLPAH
-2718 DAAVVLLDAHAEE
+2718 DAAVVLLDGDADR
-2731 IAARPATAPDAAPDV
+2731 IAARPATAPEVALDV

-2778 QTGAFGIAPGDRV
+2778 QADAFGIAPSDRV
-2791 LQFASISFDAAFAD
+2791 LQFASVSFDAAFAD

-2818 APADRLMPGPA
+2818 APADRLMPGPE
-2829 LTVLTTEHAVTH
+2829 LTSLTAEHAVTH

-2855 GGLPA
+2855 DGLPA

-2915 MPGFTLRVLDA
+2915 MPGFVLRVLDA

-2937 ELYIAGTGLARGYR
+2937 ELYVAGVGLARGYH
-2951 GRPDMTAE
+2951 GRPGLTAE

-2973 LYRTGDSVRLL
+2973 LYRTGDAVRLL

-2989 DFIGRIDNQVKLR
+2989 EFIGRIDNQVKLR
-3002 GFRIELG
+3002 GFRIEPG
-3009 EIETALARLD
+3009 EIETALARLE

-3030 DTPGDKQLAAY
+3030 DTPGDKQLTAY

-3047 RTLAPAAL
+3047 HTLAPAAL
-3055 RDALAGV
+3055 RAALTGA

-3068 PAAYVVLD
+3068 PAAYVTLD
-3076 TLPLTA
+3076 ALPLTA

-3114 RITEVWQDVLGVDR
+3114 RITQVWQNVLGVDR

-3179 RPAPAEPEPGIA
+3179 RPAPAEPEPGVA
-3191 PFALVTDADR
+3191 PFALVTAADR
-3201 GLLPA
+3201 DRLPA

-3223 EMLTDPAA
+3223 EMLTDPAG

-3246 PFDAEALLGAVRLV
+3246 PFDAEALAGAVRLV

-3274 GFSVPMQLVHT
+3274 GFSVPLQLVHT
-3285 EAATPVAVH
+3285 EATAPVAVH
-3294 DLRGQDPAAQNAVLG
+3294 DLRGQDPAAQNAALG

-3324 APLLRVAALVESDR
+3324 APLLRVAALVESDQ

-3345 ESHAITEGWS
+3345 ESHAVTEGWS

-3374 TPDEVTAPAA
+3374 APVEVTA

-3393 AAELASLESDGDRA
+3393 AAELASLESDEDRA
-3407 HWQRITDTYEKFE
+3407 YWQRITDTYEKFE

-3426 GSGPGESYRV
+3426 TTGPAESYRV

-3445 RLRTFASAAQV
+3445 RLRTFASTAQV

-3539 EMQRNWGSGSD
+3539 EMQRQASG

-3576 VGSGGIEFGLAVTT
+3576 MGSGGIEFGLAVTT

-3626 PHGDAR
+3626 PQGDAR
-3632 AACLPPGEREVLLAD
+3632 AAYLPPGERDVLLAD

-3653 APADPR
+3653 APKDPR

-3692 QANRIAHLLRARGVG
+3692 RANRVAHLLRARGVG

-3738 LDPAYPADRLAYIA
+3738 LDPAYPADRLGYIA
-3752 ADAQTPV
+3752 ADAQAPV
-3759 VLTERAAAAALEG
+3759 VLTERSAAGTLEG

-3785 AALAAQPADDPAPL
+3785 ALLAAQPVDDPAPL
-3799 GTADDLIYVIYTS
+3799 ATADDLIYVIYTS

-3836 EQFRFGPAD
+3836 EQFHFGPAD

-3876 QSVSRSPEDFLG
+3876 QRVSRSPEDFLG

-3917 RVGRLA
+3917 RIDRLA
-3923 LRFVVFGGEKLEVGE
+3923 LRSVVFGGEKLEVGE
-3938 LVPWAERLG
+3938 LAPWAERLG
-3947 LDTPQLVNMYGITE
+3947 LDTPQLINMYGITE

-3972 PEDLAAPLTSPV
+3972 PADLATPLASPA

-3993 VLLDRAGHLVPLG
+3993 VLLDRDGHLVPLG

-4021 YLNRPGLT
+4021 YLDRPRLT

-4041 PGARLYRAGD
+4041 PGARLYRSGD
-4051 LARRLPDGSLDF
+4051 MARRLPDGSLDF

-4097 VVVREDTPGEK
+4097 VVLREDTPGEK

-4117 DGQDPGPAGLRGH
+4117 DGEAPGLAELRGH

-4140 PAAYVPLDGIPL
+4140 PAAYVSLDGIPL
-4152 NANGKLDRRA
+4152 NANGKLNRRA
-4162 LPAPAQTALASDT
+4162 LPAPTQTALASDT
-4175 SYLAPRTDAER
+4175 TYLAPRTDAER
-4186 HIAAVWQEVLGVDRI
+4186 HIAAVWQDVLGVDRI

-4251 QDTTQEEAAVLP
+4251 QDPTQEEAGVPP

-4269 EDRAKLPAGVFD
+4269 EDRAKLPAGAHD

-4286 QIQAGMVV
+4286 QVQAGMVV

-4306 NVTSFRIKDETPFS
+4306 NVTSFRVKDETPFS
-4320 PDALTEAVRLVVARH
+4320 AAALTEAVRLVTARH

-4358 PVTVPA
+4358 PVTVPV
-4364 HDVSGL
+4364 HDVTGL
-4370 GRAEL
+4370 GRTDL
-4375 ESTLRGYVSAQRE
+4375 ESTLRGYVTAQRE
-4388 DLFDLSEAPLL
+4388 DLFDLSTAPLL
-4399 RAAAH
+4399 RVAAH
-4404 IEGDG
+4404 IEGEG

-4422 EGWSHASLVME
+4422 EGWSHASLVRE

-4442 DGRPVEHVELPVRY
+4442 EGRPVEHEELPVRY

-4465 ALADED
+4465 ALADD
-4471 DRAYWS
+4471 GDRAYWS
-4477 GIVTEHARFELPAG
+4477 GIVSEHARFELPAG
-4491 WAEAGDKPA
+4491 WAEAKDKPA

-4519 ATTTGASFK
+4519 AATTGASFK

-4585 RELVEQVFHRE
+4585 RELVGQVFQRE

-4621 VLFNFVDFH
+4621 VLFNFVDFR

-4656 TADNIVLSTSTQV
+4656 TADTLVLSTSTQV

-4688 MAAGADGDARGTYLP
+4688 MAADTDGDARAMYLP
-4703 AGERERLLGERSTE
+4703 AGERERLLGEQSTE

-4742 VTCGDVTLSYAELNA
+4742 VTSGEVTLSYAELNG
-4757 RANRIARVLRGR
+4757 RANRIARVLRAR
-4769 GVGPETLVGI
+4769 GVGPETLVGL
-4779 CLERGVEL
+4779 CLERGADL

-4809 VERLAYIVGDTA
+4809 VDRLAYIVEDTA
-4821 APVVVTT
+4821 APLVVTT
-4828 SALAGVLEGRSGG
+4828 SALAGLFPG
-4841 ELLLLDGDAE
+4841 EVLLLDGDAE
-4851 LIAGQEAADLGVAG
+4851 VIDAQDAADLGVG
-4865 SPENL
+4865 GDPDNL

-4940 PFTVTR
+4940 PFAVTR

-5000 VADLKP
+5000 VADLRP
-5006 WTDRLG
+5006 WIDRLG

-5031 TYHRLTRRDL
+5031 TYHRITKRDL

-5056 RVHLLDGNGDLVPI
+5056 RVHLLDSNGDLVPI
-5070 GVPGEIHVAGPGV
+5070 GVPGEIHVGGPGV

-5088 NRPELTAERFVPDPF
+5088 NRPGLTAERFVPDPF
-5103 GPAGARL
+5103 GPAGSRL
-5110 YRSGDLARRLA
+5110 YKSGDLARRLP

-5148 AVLGAHPGL
+5148 SVLGAHPGL
-5157 REAVVV
+5157 RDAVVV
-5163 VREDA
+5163 VREDV
-5168 PGDKRLVGYVVAV
+5168 PGDRRLVGYVVA
-5181 RAGEV
+5181 AKPGEV
-5186 PGLGELRAHLS
+5186 PGLGELRAYLS
-5197 ASLPEYM
+5197 ASLPQYM
-5204 VPAAFVPLDG
+5204 VPAVFVPLAG

-5229 APEGAALGS
+5229 APEGVALGS

-5246 TAVEEQIAGI
+5246 TEVEELIAGI

-5320 AADATALTA
+5320 SAEAAALTA

-5338 RDRLPEG
+5338 RDRLPVG

-5376 SVRIRD
+5376 CVRIRD
-5382 EQSFSAQALRTAAA
+5382 EQPFSPEALRTAAA
-5396 VLTGRHEVLRTS
+5396 VLTARHEVLRTS
-5408 LDLTSYSVPMQL
+5408 LDLTAYSVPMQL
-5420 VHTDAEPVVALR
+5420 VHTNAAPVVTVR
-5432 DVRGL
+5432 DLQGL
-5437 SRSQLA
+5437 TAQELA
-5443 DSMRRFTADERAEL
+5443 DAMKQFTTDERAEL

-5503 EYRRARNGEAPGED
+5503 EYRRARNGEAPGDD
-5517 PTADVRFADFI
+5517 PTAAVRFADFI
-5528 AAEREALASAED
+5528 AAERDALASTED
-5540 RAYWRGIVE
+5540 RAYWREIVE
-5549 GHDRFALPAGW
+5549 NYDRFALPAGW
-5560 AERADTAPVACRSR
+5560 AERADSAPVACRSR
-5574 IPYADLED
+5574 IPYADLEES
-5582 GLRALAT
+5582 LRALASA
-5589 KAGASLKSVLH
+5589 AGASLKSVLH
-5600 AAHLKTMSML
+5600 AAHLKTMSLL

-5654 ELVAQVYGRETE
+5654 DLVAQVYGRETE

-5695 QDFRQIDHDLIDTE
+5695 QDFRQIDHGLIDTK

-5725 LGGSINLHANNHV
+5725 LGGSINLHASNHV
-5738 VGQRHLDG
+5738 VDQRHLDG

-5761 PEGSAREAHLPAREY
+5761 PEGSAREAHLPAEEY

-5783 NETGHEAETAS
+5783 NETAHEAETQS

-5808 ATAVRSD
+5808 ATAVRSG
-5815 ELLLSY
+5815 ELSLSY
-5821 EELDARANQIAH
+5821 GELDARANQIAH

-5846 AVVLDRGPELIA
+5846 AVLLDRSPELIA

-5863 WKAGAAYVPVDPASP
+5863 WKAGAAYVPIDPSSP
-5878 AERIAAIV
+5878 AERVAAIV
-5886 RTSGT
+5886 ETSGAL
-5891 EVVLDASRPSVAELP
+5891 VVLDDARPSVAHLP
-5906 VTAPERVDDLD
+5906 VTPPDRVDDLD
-5917 RLAYVVFTS
+5917 RLAYVIFTS

-5951 EWLSRGTAGTA
+5951 EWLSRGTTGTA

-5984 AVHTFSQRI
+5984 AVRTFSQDI

-6021 AHQLDK
+6021 AHQLDEK
-6027 ETLATLTGTVVA
+6027 ALAALTGTVVA
-6039 GGEAFPGEV
+6039 GGEALPGEV
-6048 ANRWLDLL
+6048 AGRWLDLL

-6075 VYPVTEQQPSEVV
+6075 IHPVTEALPSEVV

-6126 GYAGRADLTAERFL
+6126 GYANRADLTAERFL
-6140 PDPFGPAGGRF
+6140 PDPYGTPGARL

-6183 ELGEVQAVLAEHP
+6183 ELGEVQGVLAAHS
-6196 AVHEAFVTVHQSDT
+6196 AVREAFVTVHHTDT
-6210 GDRQLAAYYVTGD
+6210 GDKQLAAYYTTAD
-6223 GQPVDDLAAFCALH
+6223 GEPVEDLAAFCGLR
-6237 LPDYMIPSAL
+6237 LPDYMIPATFTPL
-6247 TALGTMPL
+6247 TALPL

-6262 RRALPAP
+6262 RRALPSP
-6269 GHTGEDAAQRPYTA
+6269 DTDGEDTAQRPYTA
-6283 PVTGTEKIMAGL
+6283 PVTGTEKLMAGL

-6306 SGDNFFELGGH
+6306 TGDNFFELGGH

-6348 LAAALD
+6348 LATALD
-6354 AAAGPGTAAPT
+6354 AAVGAGPTGT
-6365 TTGNTPAAPVT
+6365 TTGNSPAAPAA

-6400 ASLHGYGVLEAG
+6400 ASMHGYGVLEAD

-6445 LDLDTDVNLR
+6445 LDLDTDVNPR
-6455 LTGGRQ
+6455 LTGGWQ
-6461 ITDPAGAPVA
+6461 ITDTAGTPVA

-6483 LVSVPYAGV
+6483 LVSVPYAGI
-6492 APGAAVP
+6492 APGAALP

-6525 WVIQQLLEDV
+6525 WVIQRLLEDV

-6543 MRRTVLEPLRM
+6543 MRRTVFEPLRM

-6562 HPKTSGRATA
+6562 HPETSGRPAA

-6610 LRRAYLGEPF
+6610 VRRAYLGEPF

-6685 VSGRAAVKA
+6685 ASGRAAIKA

>member
-1 MTGDKAQT
+1 MTGDNAQT
-9 VRDAAALRDE
+9 IREAATLRDE

-26 GRRGAG
+26 GRSGAG
-32 RRTTVPRADRT
+32 RRTAIPRADRT
-43 APLPLS
+43 AALPLS

-60 LEPNSTEYLVPLVLR
+60 LEPDSTEYLVPLVLR
-75 LRGTLDTGALGR
+75 LRGALDTAALDR
-87 AWQTLLERHE
+87 AWQALLERHE
-97 ILRTRYALAGD
+97 ILRTRYALAGE
-108 EPVQVVDP
+108 EPVQVIDA
-116 PRPVPLDVT
+116 PRPAPLDVT
-125 AVADEQSLLR
+125 AVADEPGLLR

-142 RPFDLGGE
+142 RPFDLAGE
-150 WPVRARLLRRAAD
+150 WPVRARLLRLDAD

-183 LGQELS
+183 FGQELS

-227 RQLDYWTE
+227 RQLDYWSAQ
-235 RLAGLEAL
+235 LAGLEAL
-243 ELPTDRPRPAV
+243 DLPADRPRPAV
-254 RDAAGDSVAFT
+254 RDTAGDAVAFA
-265 LPAPLAARIRETG
+265 LPAPLAGRIRETG

-291 AFQGLLGRYTGRTD
+291 AFHGLLGRYTGRTD

-320 QGLIGYGI
+320 QGMIGYGI

-334 GRWSADASFGD
+334 GDWSADASFGE
-345 LLDAI
+345 LLDAT
-350 RSTVLDAFD
+350 RTTVLDAFD
-359 HQAVPFAQLVDRLQ
+359 HQAMPFAQLVDRLQ

-393 RTAAFELAGL
+393 RTDAFALAGVS
-403 TAEPYLGTGSVAKT
+403 AEPYLGTGSVAKT

-440 LFDRT
+440 LFDRA
-445 TVERMADHLLRLLEA
+445 TVERMADHLLRLLETV
-460 GTADPAARL
+460 TADPAVRL
-469 SAADILGAGER
+469 STASLLGEDER
-480 ALLAGAPERVEPV
+480 ALLAGGPEVVAPVAH
-493 TRRVHEVFEAQAART
+493 RVHEVFEARAART

-518 QELSYAELDT
+518 QELSYAELNA

-539 KGVGPEDLVG
+539 KGIGPENLVG
-549 ICLERGI
+549 VCLERGI

-578 NPADRLAYIVR
+578 NPADRLAYIVE
-589 DANAPVV
+589 DAKAPVV
-596 LTTADRA
+596 LTTAA
-603 GVLDGRYEGDVVE
+603 SGGVLDGRYEGDVVA
-616 LDTEAAVLAAQPGT
+616 LDTEAALLAAQPDT
-630 APAVAGSPQNLI
+630 NPAVAGSPQNLI

-666 LLARGQEHYAFAATD
+666 LLERGREHYAFGETD

-711 PFAVTRSPEEFL
+711 PFAVTRSPDEFL
-723 DLLVDQGVTVLN
+723 DLLVAQGVTVLN
-735 QTPSAFRALTGA
+735 QTPSAFRSLVGA
-747 ARDGDPR
+747 ARDGDGR
-754 IDRLALRAVV
+754 LNGLALRAVV
-764 FAGEKLEVSE
+764 FAGEKLEVADLRPWTDR
-774 LGPWAERIGL
+774 LGLA
-784 DRTALVNMYG
+784 RTALVNMYG

-802 TYRRLTDADL
+802 TYHRLTEGDL
-812 DPQSGNPIGRPLADL
+812 DPLAGNPIGRPLADL
-827 TVHLLDGNGELAP
+827 AVHLLDANGELVP
-840 IGVPGEIHVGG
+840 VGVPGEIHVGG
-851 PGVARGYLGRPELTA
+851 PGVARGYLNRPGLTA

-873 YGPAGARLYRS
+873 FGPEGARLYRS
-884 GDLARRLPDGQL
+884 GDLARRLADGSL

-910 FRIELGEIENALAAH
+910 FRIEPGEIENALAAH
-925 EAVRDAVV
+925 DAVRDAVV

-950 ADDDAAPAPAQ
+950 ADGDAPVPAE
-961 LRTLLAAALPEYM
+961 LRALLAAVLPEYM

-996 ALPAPGQDAVGA
+996 ALPAPGQDALGA

-1028 VLGLDRVSVEDGF
+1028 VLGLDRVGVEDGF

-1071 EYRTVARVAE
+1071 EYRTVARIAE

-1089 AARPATVAPFSLVA
+1089 AARPATVAPFSLVT
-1103 DEDRDRLPE
+1103 DEDRDRLPA
-1112 GLADAYPLSQV
+1112 GLTDAYPLSQV

-1150 EQPFSET
+1150 DRPFSEA
-1157 ALREAAAVVVARHD
+1157 ALREAAARVVARHD
-1171 VLRTSVDLAAHSVPL
+1171 VLRTSVDLAAYSVPL
-1186 QLVHTHAEMT
+1186 QLVHAEAEMA
-1196 LGVRDLSALDEQ
+1196 LGVRDLSTLDEE
-1208 ELQQSLREFTAAER
+1208 ELLLSLREFTAAER

-1275 FRDGACDDTPAAPDG
+1275 SRDAAPGTAAPDG

-1303 SALASQDARRYWQ
+1303 STLASQDSRAYWQ
-1316 DIVTGHARLSVPA
+1316 DIVSGHARLSVPA
-1329 PWTGDE
+1329 PWAGDD
-1335 QDDGR
+1335 QDAGQ

-1412 LPFAYDRSARTW
+1412 LPFAHDRSARTW
-1424 RELVGQVFA
+1424 RELVGQVFD
-1433 REIELWPHRAFPMP
+1433 REVELWPHRAFPMP

-1541 LPAREY
+1541 LPAQVY

-1554 NETGYEAETASVL
+1554 NDTSFPAESRSVL
-1567 ELFEAQALRTPEAT
+1567 ELFEEQAVRTPDAP
-1581 AVRSDELL
+1581 AVRSDEGVLT
-1589 LSYEELD
+1589 YAELD
-1596 ARANQI
+1596 ARANQV

-1637 GAAYVPVDPSYPA
+1637 GAAYVPVDPAYPA
-1650 ERIAAIVRTSGAQVV
+1650 ERVAAIVETSGARVV
-1665 LDASRPSV
+1665 LDDTRPSP
-1673 AELPVTA
+1673 AGFPETA
-1680 PERVDDLDRLAYVVF
+1680 PERVDDLDRLAYVIF

-1726 QGTGGA
+1726 RGTGGA

-1750 LVVGQAVHTVSGT
+1750 LVAGQAVHTVSGS
-1763 VDMADLGAHLAAH
+1763 VDMADLGAHLLAQ

-1786 GHLEILGHQLDP
+1786 GHLEVLGHQLDP
-1798 ETVAGLAGTVV
+1798 AAVSSLAGVVV
-1809 VAGEALSGEVAG
+1809 VAGEALSGEVAA
-1821 RWLTALGPGR
+1821 RWHAALGEGR
-1831 LVNEYG
+1831 LINEYG

-1844 TCVHPVTEAQPSEI
+1844 TCVHPVTEVETSQV
-1858 VPIGAPLPNM
+1858 VPIGRPLPNM
-1868 TMYVLDA
+1868 TMYVLDG

-1893 GVARGYAGRA
+1893 GVARGYAGRP

-1913 PFGPAGGRFYRTG
+1913 PYGPAGARFYRTG
-1926 DLVRRRADGNVE
+1926 DLVRQRSDGNVE

-1948 IRGYRIE
+1948 IRGFRIE
-1955 LGEVQAVLAEHP
+1955 LGEVQAVLAAHP
-1967 AVREA
+1967 SVREV
-1972 FVTVHESGTGDRQ
+1972 FVTVHETGTGDKQ

-1990 VTGDGLPVEDV
+1990 VTRDGHPVEDL
-2001 AAFCALHLPDYMIP
+2001 ADFCGRRLPDYMIP
-2015 ATFTVL
+2015 STLGHLA
-2021 TALPLNA
+2021 ALPLNA
-2028 NGKVDRRALPAPDAD
+2028 NGKVDRRALPAPDTD
-2043 GEQTGQDDHVAPRT
+2043 GEQAGQDRHIAPRT
-2057 PVEEQ
+2057 DAEER
-2062 IAAVWR
+2062 IADVWR

-2073 ERVSVHDDF
+2073 ERVSVDDDF
-2082 FDVGGHSI
+2082 FDIGGHSI

-2100 AAGFDIGVR
+2100 ATGFDIGVR

-2129 PEKAALT
+2129 PDRAALT
-2136 GVEPFA
+2136 GVAPFA
-2142 LLPEADRDALPAGV
+2142 LLAEADRDALPAGV

-2185 SLFRIQDPAGA
+2185 SLFRIQDPEGA
-2196 PFDVVALRAAART
+2196 PFDVAALRAAART
-2209 VTGRHDILRT
+2209 VAGRHDILRT

-2230 QLVHDHAEVPVSVHD
+2230 QLVHEHADVPVSVHD
-2245 LRGRATD
+2245 LRGLASD
-2252 EERAEALDRFRRDEG
+2252 EERSGALAGFRRDEG
-2267 ARLFDL
+2267 SRLFDL
-2273 TAAPLLRIAALVDA
+2273 SSAPLLRIAALIDA

-2321 RDNGVADAHE
+2321 RDNGVADLYE
-2331 PIAVRYAD
+2331 PTAARYAD

-2347 LDSPDD
+2347 LDSAED
-2353 RAYWQHTLDTYAPFE
+2353 RAYWQRTLDTHAPLE
-2368 LPASWAAADGP
+2368 LPASWAEPDGP

-2387 DLRTLERPL
+2387 DLSRLERPL

-2443 ERVYGMHLNTLPH
+2443 DRVYGMHLNTLPH
-2456 PFERDS
+2456 PFDRDS
-2462 AATWREL
+2462 AATWRGL

-2502 VVFNYLDFHQVDT
+2502 VVFNYLDFDQVDT
-2515 GRVDM
+2515 GQVDM

-2526 AATEFALHVSVLGG
+2526 AATEFGLHVSVLGG
-2540 HLGLSSHTHALS
+2540 YLGLSSHTHALG
-2552 TRSVE
+2552 RRHVE
-2557 RLAALYRE
+2557 RLAGLYRA
-2565 VLEAMAADPDGDAR
+2565 VLEAMAADPNGDAR
-2579 ADRLPQGE
+2579 ADVLPEDE
-2587 RELLTALTGP
+2587 RELFAALTGP
-2597 ASAGGPL
+2597 ASAAEPL

-2613 VARTPDAAALV
+2613 VARTPDATALV
-2624 YEDTTLTYAE
+2624 YEDTSLTYAE

-2644 HLTGLGVRPE
+2644 HLAALGVRPE

-2666 LVVGLLGILKAG
+2666 LIVGLLGILKAG

-2690 DRLAY
+2690 DRLAH

-2718 DAAVVLLDAHAEE
+2718 DAAVVLLDGDAEAV
-2731 IAARPATAPDAAPDV
+2731 AARPATAPDVALDV

-2766 VTHRGTRNLADA
+2766 VTHRGTRNLAGA
-2778 QTGAFGIAPGDRV
+2778 QADAFGIVPGDRV

-2818 APADRLMPGPA
+2818 APADRLMPGPE
-2829 LTVLTTEHAVTH
+2829 LTRLTAEQGVTH

-2873 DLVAAWSPGR
+2873 DLVAAWAPGR

-2895 VCASVSAPLAGAVTP
+2895 VCASVSTPLAGAVTP

-2915 MPGFTLRVLDA
+2915 VPGSTLRVLDA

-2937 ELYIAGTGLARGYR
+2937 ELYVAGVGLARGYH
-2951 GRPDMTAE
+2951 GRPDLTAE
-2959 RFVPDPYGDEPGAR
+2959 RFVPDPYGPAGTR

-3019 EVRDAVVVVRE
+3019 DVRDAVVVVRE

-3055 RDALAGV
+3055 RDALAGA

-3076 TLPLTA
+3076 ALPLTA

-3094 DRSAL
+3094 GRSAL
-3099 AADAAYVAPRTRAEE
+3099 AADAVYVAPRTRAEE
-3114 RITEVWQDVLGVDR
+3114 RMAEVWRDVLGTDR

-3151 LREAGFDLGVREIF
+3151 LRAAGFDLGVREIF
-3165 EGRTVAAA
+3165 EGRTIAAT

-3179 RPAPAEPEPGIA
+3179 RAAPAEPEPGIA
-3191 PFALVTDADR
+3191 PFALVADADR
-3201 GLLPA
+3201 ALLPS

-3223 EMLTDPAA
+3223 EMLTDTAA

-3246 PFDAEALLGAVRLV
+3246 PFDARALAETIRLV

-3285 EAATPVAVH
+3285 DAVVPVGFH
-3294 DLRGQDPAAQNAVLG
+3294 DLRGQEPDEQNAAIG

-3361 ELLDTYEQLRSGT
+3361 EILDTYEQLRSGT
-3374 TPDEVTAPAA
+3374 APADVTAPAA

-3393 AAELASLESDGDRA
+3393 AAELASLESAADRA
-3407 HWQRITDTYEKFE
+3407 YWQRITESYEKFE
-3420 LPAPTA
+3420 LPAPTGA
-3426 GSGPGESYRV
+3426 SGPAESYRI

-3445 RLRTFASAAQV
+3445 RLRTLASTAQV

-3468 VMSQLTAEESFF
+3468 VMSQLTSEESFF
-3480 TGLVTDTRPEAA
+3480 IGLVTDTRPEAA

-3508 VDRTARTWRELV
+3508 VDRTARTWRDLV
-3520 RQVFDQEVALWP
+3520 RQVFDREVALWP

-3539 EMQRNWGSGSD
+3539 EMQRNEGG

-3562 FRMVDTDLVDVESG
+3562 FRMVDSDLVDVESG

-3590 LAGHLNLKTS
+3590 LAGQLNLKTN
-3600 TASLSRTDT
+3600 TASLSRTDA

-3621 SMAAD
+3621 SMADD
-3626 PHGDAR
+3626 PQGDAL
-3632 AACLPPGEREVLLAD
+3632 ATYLPPGEREVLLAD
-3647 WTTRPT
+3647 WAKGST

-3678 TFEDTRLTYAELNA
+3678 TCEGVSLTYAELNA
-3692 QANRIAHLLRARGVG
+3692 RANRVAHLLRARGIG
-3707 PQTLVGVCLERSAAL
+3707 PQSLVGVCLERSAAL

-3738 LDPAYPADRLAYIA
+3738 LDPAYPADRLAHIA
-3752 ADAQTPV
+3752 ADAQAPA
-3759 VLTERAAAAALEG
+3759 VLTERSAAGALEG

-3785 AALAAQPADDPAPL
+3785 ALLAAQPASDPAPL
-3799 GTADDLIYVIYTS
+3799 AAADDLIYVIYTS

-3836 EQFRFGPAD
+3836 ERFHFGPAD

-3876 QSVSRSPEDFLG
+3876 QSVSRSPEDFLT

-3917 RVGRLA
+3917 RIDRLA
-3923 LRFVVFGGEKLEVGE
+3923 LRSVVFGGEKLEVGE
-3938 LVPWAERLG
+3938 LAPWAERLG
-3947 LDTPQLVNMYGITE
+3947 LDAPQLVNMYGITE

-3972 PEDLAAPLTSPV
+3972 PEDLAAPAASPV
-3984 GGPLGDLRT
+3984 GAPLGDLRT

-4021 YLNRPGLT
+4021 YLDRPGLT

-4082 ISAALGTH
+4082 ISFALGTH
-4090 PQVRDAV
+4090 PGVHDAV

-4117 DGQDPGPAGLRGH
+4117 EGDGPGLSELRDH
-4130 LARTLPDYMV
+4130 LAATLPDYMV

-4152 NANGKLDRRA
+4152 NANGKLNRRA
-4162 LPAPAQTALASDT
+4162 LPAPAQTALASDST
-4175 SYLAPRTDAER
+4175 YLAPRTDAER
-4186 HIAAVWQEVLGVDRI
+4186 RITEIWQDVLGTDRV
-4201 GVHDSFFDLGGDSIR
+4201 GVHDSFFELGGDSIR
-4216 AVPLVGALRAAG
+4216 AVPLAGALRAAG
-4228 FDIGVREVFEHRTV
+4228 FDIGVREVFEQRTV

-4251 QDTTQEEAAVLP
+4251 QDTTQEEAAVQP

-4269 EDRAKLPAGVFD
+4269 EDRAKVPAGAVD

-4306 NVTSFRIKDETPFS
+4306 NVTSFRIKDGTPFA

-4364 HDVSGL
+4364 HDVTGL
-4370 GRAEL
+4370 GRTEL
-4375 ESTLRGYVSAQRE
+4375 EGALRGYVTAQRE

-4404 IEGDG
+4404 VEGDG
-4409 AWWLTLT
+4409 AWWLSLT

-4442 DGRPVEHVELPVRY
+4442 DGRPAEHEEIPVRY
-4456 ADFIAGELA
+4456 ADFIAAELA
-4465 ALADED
+4465 ALADGA

-4477 GIVTEHARFELPAG
+4477 GIVTEHSRFELPAG
-4491 WAEAGDKPA
+4491 WAEAEDKPA
-4500 GSHRVKITFGDLA
+4500 GSHRVRIAFGDLA

-4519 ATTTGASFK
+4519 AATTGASFK

-4559 VAGAERV
+4559 AKGSERV

-4585 RELVEQVFHRE
+4585 RELVDQVFHRE

-4602 RRYPMPA
+4602 RHYPMPA

-4656 TADNIVLSTSTQV
+4656 TADGIVLSTSTRV

-4688 MAAGADGDARGTYLP
+4688 MAADADGDARAMYLP
-4703 AGERERLLGERSTE
+4703 AGERERLLGEQSTE

-4730 EEQVARTPDADA
+4730 EEQVARTPDAGA
-4742 VTCGDVTLSYAELNA
+4742 VTFDGVTLSYAELNV
-4757 RANRIARVLRGR
+4757 RANRIAHALRAR
-4769 GVGPETLVGI
+4769 GVGPEDLVGL
-4779 CLERGVEL
+4779 CLERGADL

-4809 VERLAYIVGDTA
+4809 VDRLAYIVEDTA
-4821 APVVVTT
+4821 ARVVVTS
-4828 SALAGVLEGRSGG
+4828 SAQAGILDGRFEG
-4841 ELLLLDGDAE
+4841 ELLSLDGDAE
-4851 LIAGQEAADLGVAG
+4851 LIAAQPGTDPGVAG
-4865 SPENL
+4865 SPQNL

-4964 QTPSAFRGLVAAAG
+4964 QTPSAFRGLVTAAG

-5000 VADLKP
+5000 VADLRP

-5031 TYHRLTRRDL
+5031 TYHRLTKRDL
-5041 DPQAGNPIG
+5041 DPRAGNPIG

-5056 RVHLLDGNGDLVPI
+5056 RVHLLDSNGDLVPV
-5070 GVPGEIHVAGPGV
+5070 GVPGEIHVGGPGV

-5088 NRPELTAERFVPDPF
+5088 NRPGLTAERFVPDPF

-5121 DGSLEFVGRADDQ
+5121 DGGLEFLGRADDQ
-5134 VKIRGFRIELGEIE
+5134 VKVRGFRIELGEIE
-5148 AVLGAHPGL
+5148 SVLGSHPGV
-5157 REAVVV
+5157 RDAVVV
-5163 VREDA
+5163 VREDV
-5168 PGDKRLVGYVVAV
+5168 PGDRRLVGYFVA
-5181 RAGEV
+5181 RGTEEA

-5204 VPAAFVPLDG
+5204 VPAAFVPLEA
-5214 LPLTTNGKLDKRALP
+5214 LPLTTNGKLDRRALP
-5229 APEGAALGS
+5229 AVEGAALGS
-5238 DRAYVAPR
+5238 DRAFVAPR
-5246 TAVEEQIAGI
+5246 TADEEEIAGI
-5256 WRDALGVERVGVEDG
+5256 WREALGVERIGVEDG

-5286 GALRAAGHDLAVRD
+5286 GALRAAGYDLAVRD

-5320 AADATALTA
+5320 DAATTALTR

-5338 RDRLPEG
+5338 RDRLPAG

-5376 SVRIRD
+5376 SVRVRD
-5382 EQSFSAQALRTAAA
+5382 EQSFSEDALRTAAA
-5396 VLTGRHEVLRTS
+5396 VLTDRHEVLRTS

-5420 VHTDAEPVVALR
+5420 VHTDAAPDVTCRE
-5432 DVRGL
+5432 VRGL
-5437 SRSQLA
+5437 SEQELGA
-5443 DSMRRFTADERAEL
+5443 SMRRFTADERARL
-5457 FDLAAAPLLRL
+5457 FDLGAAPLLRL

-5485 HVILDGW
+5485 HVVLDGW

-5503 EYRRARNGEAPGED
+5503 EYRRARNGEAPGDD
-5517 PTADVRFADFI
+5517 PTAEVRFADFI
-5528 AAEREALASAED
+5528 AAERDALASAED
-5540 RAYWRGIVE
+5540 RAYWQEIVE
-5549 GHDRFALPAGW
+5549 GHDRIALPASWG
-5560 AERADTAPVACRSR
+5560 EHPDTEPVARRSR
-5574 IPYADLED
+5574 IPYADLEEP
-5582 GLRALAT
+5582 LRALASA
-5589 KAGASLKSVLH
+5589 AGASLKSVLH
-5600 AAHLKTMSML
+5600 AAHLKTMSLL

-5674 MPVIQHELAAGDRI
+5674 MPVIQHELAAGDRM

-5695 QDFRQIDHDLIDTE
+5695 QDFRQIDHDLIDTR

-5725 LGGSINLHANNHV
+5725 LGGSINLHASNHV
-5738 VGQRHLDG
+5738 VDQPHLDG
-5746 VAAMFRSVLEAMAAD
+5746 VATMFRSVLEAMAAD
-5761 PEGSAREAHLPAREY
+5761 PEGSAREAHLPAQEY

-5783 NETGHEAETAS
+5783 NDTSFPAESRS
-5794 VLELFEAQALRTPE
+5794 VLELFEEQAVRTPD
-5808 ATAVRSD
+5808 APAVRSD
-5815 ELLLSY
+5815 EGVLTY
-5821 EELDARANQIAH
+5821 AELDARANQVAH

-5863 WKAGAAYVPVDPASP
+5863 WKAGAAYVPVDPAYP

-5886 RTSGT
+5886 ESSGASA
-5891 EVVLDASRPSVAELP
+5891 VLDGARPSVAGLP

-5917 RLAYVVFTS
+5917 RLAYVIFTS

-5940 GLVNHVAWVAR
+5940 GLVNHVAWAAR
-5951 EWLSRGTAGTA
+5951 EWLSRGTSGTA

-5984 AVHTFSQRI
+5984 AVHTFSQDI
-5993 GLDRLGEHLAAG
+5993 GVDRLGEHLAAG

-6015 GHLEVL
+6015 GHLEAL

-6027 ETLATLTGTVVA
+6027 ETLAGLTGTVVA

-6075 VYPVTEQQPSEVV
+6075 VYPVTGAQPSEVV

-6095 NMTMYVLDALLQP
+6095 NMTMYVLDGLLQP

-6126 GYAGRADLTAERFL
+6126 GYAGRPDLTAERFL
-6140 PDPFGPAGGRF
+6140 PDPYGPAGARF
-6151 YRTGDLVRRRA
+6151 YRTGDLVRQRS

-6176 KIRGYRI
+6176 KVRGFRI
-6183 ELGEVQAVLAEHP
+6183 ELGEVQAVLAAHP
-6196 AVHEAFVTVHQSDT
+6196 SVREVFVTVHETDT
-6210 GDRQLAAYYVTGD
+6210 GDRRLVAYYVTRD
-6223 GQPVDDLAAFCALH
+6223 GHPVEDLADFCGRR
-6237 LPDYMIPSAL
+6237 LPDYMIPSTLAHLAAL
-6247 TALGTMPL
+6247 PL

-6269 GHTGEDAAQRPYTA
+6269 GHTAGDAAQRPYTA
-6283 PVTGTEKIMAGL
+6283 PATETEKTMAGL
-6295 WEQTLGLDRVG
+6295 WEQTLGVERVG
-6306 SGDNFFELGGH
+6306 AGDNFFELGGH

-6330 LKLPIT
+6330 LDLPIT

-6348 LAAALD
+6348 LAAELD
-6354 AAAGPGTAAPT
+6354 AAAGPGIVKAAA
-6365 TTGNTPAAPVT
+6365 PAAPAPAA

-6412 STRPVTPTTLF
+6412 STEPVTPTTLF

-6445 LDLDTDVNLR
+6445 LDLDADVNPR
-6455 LTGGRQ
+6455 LTGGRR
-6461 ITDPAGAPVA
+6461 ITDRDGAPVA

-6492 APGAAVP
+6492 APDAELP
-6499 PLSELLAQVH
+6499 PLSDLLAQVH

-6514 GTRFLVSNTNY
+6514 GSRFLVSNTNY

-6543 MRRTVLEPLRM
+6543 MRRTVFAPLRM

-6562 HPKTSGRATA
+6562 HPRASGRPAA

-6593 SSGLWSTA
+6593 SSGLWTTA

-6620 AFLSKP
+6620 AFLPRP

-6685 VSGRAAVKA
+6685 ASGCAAIKA
-6694 VSAGLREQSGIG
+6694 VSAGLREQSGMG
-6706 GGERAGQWAR
+6706 RGERAAQWTG

>member
-1 MTGDKAQT
+1 MNGDKAHT

-32 RRTTVPRADRT
+32 RRTVVPRADRT

-60 LEPNSTEYLVPLVLR
+60 LEPDSTEYLVPLVLR
-75 LRGTLDTGALGR
+75 LRGPLDTGALSR
-87 AWQTLLERHE
+87 AWQALLERHE
-97 ILRTRYALAGD
+97 ILRTRYSLAGD
-108 EPVQVVDP
+108 EPVQVIDA
-116 PRPVPLDVT
+116 PRPTVLDVA

-142 RPFDLGGE
+142 RPFDLAGE

-189 ALYGAFTS
+189 VLYGAFTS

-215 WQRAELNGGALA
+215 WQRAELNGGALS
-227 RQLDYWTE
+227 RQFDYWTAQ
-235 RLAGLEAL
+235 LADLETL

-265 LPAPLAARIRETG
+265 LPTPLAARIRETG
-278 RRHEATPFMVVLA
+278 RRHEATPFVVVLA
-291 AFQGLLGRYTGRTD
+291 AFQGLIGRYTGRTD
-305 VAVGTVGSGRTLPEL
+305 VAVGTIGSGRTLPEL

-328 NSLVLR
+328 NSMVLR
-334 GRWSADASFGD
+334 GRWSADASFGE
-345 LLDAI
+345 LLDAT

-373 PERDMSR
+373 PERDLSR

-393 RTAAFELAGL
+393 RTAAFELAGV
-403 TAEPYLGTGSVAKT
+403 TAEPYLGTGNVAKT

-460 GTADPAARL
+460 VTADPDARL
-469 SAADILGAGER
+469 SAAAILGSDER
-480 ALLAGAPERVEPV
+480 VLLAGGPECVEPV
-493 TRRVHEVFEAQAART
+493 TRRVHEAFAAQAART

-556 ELMPALLGVLKSG
+556 ELMPAILGVLKSG

-578 NPADRLAYIVR
+578 NPADRLAYIVK

-596 LTTADRA
+596 LTTAEQA

-616 LDTEAAVLAAQPGT
+616 LDTAAALLAAQPGT
-630 APAVAGSPQNLI
+630 DPGVTGTPQNLI

-666 LLARGQEHYAFAATD
+666 LLARGQEHYAFAETD

-723 DLLVDQGVTVLN
+723 ALLVDQGVTVLN
-735 QTPSAFRALTGA
+735 QTPSAFRALIGA

-764 FAGEKLEVSE
+764 FAGEKLEVADLKPWTDR
-774 LGPWAERIGL
+774 LGLA
-784 DRTALVNMYG
+784 RTALVNMYG

-812 DPQSGNPIGRPLADL
+812 DPGAGNPIGRPLADL
-827 TVHLLDGNGELAP
+827 TVHLLDDNGELVP

-851 PGVARGYLGRPELTA
+851 PGVARGYLNRPELTA

-873 YGPAGARLYRS
+873 CGPPGARLYKS

-933 LVREDTPGDV
+933 VVREDTPGDV

-950 ADDDAAPAPAQ
+950 AGDAGAPTPAE
-961 LRTLLAAALPEYM
+961 LRTALAAALPEYM
-974 VPAAFVVLDRLP
+974 VPGAFVVLDRLP

-1008 TAYVAPRTVV
+1008 SAYVAPRTVV

-1058 RAAGYD
+1058 RAVGYD

-1071 EYRTVARVAE
+1071 EHRTVARIAE

-1089 AARPATVAPFSLVA
+1089 AARPVTVAPFSLVA

-1150 EQPFSET
+1150 EQPFSES

-1171 VLRTSVDLAAHSVPL
+1171 VLRTSVDLAAYSVPL
-1186 QLVHTHAEMT
+1186 QLVHAQAEMT
-1196 LGVRDLSALDEQ
+1196 VGVRDLSTFGDE
-1208 ELQQSLREFTAAER
+1208 ELQLSLREFTATER

-1275 FRDGACDDTPAAPDG
+1275 IRDGDPDG
-1290 PTARFADFVAAEL
+1290 SSTAPEEPTARFADFVAAEL
-1303 SALASQDARRYWQ
+1303 SALASPDARRYWQ
-1316 DIVTGHARLSVPA
+1316 DIVTDHARLSVPV
-1329 PWTGDE
+1329 PWTGDD
-1335 QDDGR
+1335 QDAGQ

-1357 LATKAGASLKS
+1357 LAAKAGASLKS

-1412 LPFAYDRSARTW
+1412 LPFAHDRSARTW

-1433 REIELWPHRAFPMP
+1433 REVELWPHRAYPMP

-1500 LVLTASPRALS
+1500 MVLTASPRALS

-1541 LPAREY
+1541 LPAEEY

-1554 NETGYEAETASVL
+1554 NETASEAETRSVL
-1567 ELFEAQALRTPEAT
+1567 ELFEAQALRTPEAM
-1581 AVRSDELL
+1581 AVRSGELAM
-1589 LSYEELD
+1589 SYAELD
-1596 ARANQI
+1596 ARANQV
-1602 AHFLRERGVGHESR
+1602 AHFLRGCGVGHESR

-1637 GAAYVPVDPSYPA
+1637 GAAYVPVDPSTPA
-1650 ERIAAIVRTSGAQVV
+1650 ERVAAIVETSGARVV

-1673 AELPVTA
+1673 GHLPVTA
-1680 PERVDDLDRLAYVVF
+1680 PERVDDLDRLAYVIF

-1706 EVPHRGLV
+1706 ELPHRGLV
-1714 NHVAWAARELAS
+1714 NHVAWAAEQLAS
-1726 QGTGGA
+1726 RGTGGA

-1750 LVVGQAVHTVSGT
+1750 LVVGQTVHTVSGAI
-1763 VDMADLGAHLAAH
+1763 DMADLGAHLVKQ

-1798 ETVAGLAGTVV
+1798 ETVASLAGVVV
-1809 VAGEALSGEVAG
+1809 VAGEALPGEVAG
-1821 RWLTALGPGR
+1821 RWLAALGPGR

-1844 TCVHPVTEAQPSEI
+1844 TCVHPVDQAEPSEV
-1858 VPIGAPLPNM
+1858 VPIGRPLPNM

-1893 GVARGYAGRA
+1893 GVARGYAGRP

-1908 RFLPD
+1908 RFLPN
-1913 PFGPAGGRFYRTG
+1913 PYGPAGARFYRTG
-1926 DLVRRRADGNVE
+1926 DLVRQRADGNVE

-1955 LGEVQAVLAEHP
+1955 LGEVQGVLAAHP

-1972 FVTVHESGTGDRQ
+1972 FVTVHHTDTGDQQ
-1985 LAAYY
+1985 LAAYC
-1990 VTGDGLPVEDV
+1990 TTADGEPVEDL
-2001 AAFCALHLPDYMIP
+2001 AAFCGLRLPDYMIP
-2015 ATFTVL
+2015 ATFTFL
-2021 TALPLNA
+2021 AALPLNA
-2028 NGKVDRRALPAPDAD
+2028 NGKIDRRALPTPVTD
-2043 GEQTGQDDHVAPRT
+2043 GERSGPDHHVAPRT
-2057 PVEEQ
+2057 DVEEQ

-2073 ERVSVHDDF
+2073 QQVSVDDDF

-2114 RTVARLG
+2114 RTVARLA

-2129 PEKAALT
+2129 PEKATLT
-2136 GVEPFA
+2136 GVAPFA
-2142 LLPEADRDALPAGV
+2142 LLPEADRDALPPGV

-2171 EMLAEEGGNKYHNV
+2171 EMLAEDGGNKYHNV
-2185 SLFRIQDPAGA
+2185 SLFRIQDPEGA
-2196 PFDVVALRAAART
+2196 PFDVAALRAAART

-2230 QLVHDHAEVPVSVHD
+2230 QLVHDRAEVPVAVHD
-2245 LRGRATD
+2245 LRGLAT
-2252 EERAEALDRFRRDEG
+2252 EEQRAEALAGFRRDEG
-2267 ARLFDL
+2267 SRLFDL
-2273 TAAPLLRIAALVDA
+2273 TAAPLLRIAALIVA

-2321 RDNGVADAHE
+2321 RDNGVPDAHE
-2331 PIAVRYAD
+2331 PIGVRYAD

-2347 LDSPDD
+2347 LASADD
-2353 RAYWQHTLDTYAPFE
+2353 RAYWQHTLDTHVPFE
-2368 LPASWAAADGP
+2368 LPAAWAEADGP

-2387 DLRTLERPL
+2387 DLRRLERPL

-2462 AATWREL
+2462 AATWRQL

-2515 GRVDM
+2515 GQVDM

-2540 HLGLSSHTHALS
+2540 HLGLSSHTHALGPAH
-2552 TRSVE
+2552 VE
-2557 RLAALYRE
+2557 RLAALYQA

-2579 ADRLPQGE
+2579 VERLPQSE
-2587 RELLTALTGP
+2587 RELLAALTGQAP
-2597 ASAGGPL
+2597 AAEPR

-2613 VARTPDAAALV
+2613 VARTPGAAALV

-2644 HLTGLGVRPE
+2644 HLTGLGVGPE
-2654 TLVGISAERGPD
+2654 TLVGISVERGPD
-2666 LVVGLLGILKAG
+2666 LVVGLLGIMKAG

-2683 LDPAYPA
+2683 LDPSYPA

-2704 LVTQEHLLAKLPAH
+2704 LVTQEDVLARLPAH
-2718 DAAVVLLDAHAEE
+2718 DAAVVLLDGDAGR
-2731 IAARPATAPDAAPDV
+2731 IATRPATAPEVALDI

-2778 QTGAFGIAPGDRV
+2778 QASAFGIAPADRV

-2818 APADRLMPGPA
+2818 APADRLMPGPELA
-2829 LTVLTTEHAVTH
+2829 SLTAEQAITH

-2855 GGLPA
+2855 SGLPP

-2873 DLVAAWSPGR
+2873 DLVASWSPGR

-2895 VCASVSAPLAGAVTP
+2895 VCASISAPLAGAVTP
-2910 PIGRP
+2910 PIGCP
-2915 MPGFTLRVLDA
+2915 MPGFVLRVLDA

-2937 ELYIAGTGLARGYR
+2937 ELYVAGVGLARGYR
-2951 GRPDMTAE
+2951 GRPDLTAE
-2959 RFVPDPYGDEPGAR
+2959 RFVPDPYGDRPGAR

-2989 DFIGRIDNQVKLR
+2989 EFIGRIDNQVKLR

-3009 EIETALARLD
+3009 EIETALALLQ

-3030 DTPGDKQLAAY
+3030 DTPGDKQLTAY
-3041 VSAADG
+3041 VSAVDG
-3047 RTLAPAAL
+3047 HTLAPAAL
-3055 RDALAGV
+3055 RAALMGA

-3068 PAAYVVLD
+3068 PTAYVTLD
-3076 TLPLTA
+3076 ALPLTA

-3099 AADAAYVAPRTRAEE
+3099 AADTAYIAPRTRAEE

-3165 EGRTVAAA
+3165 EGRTVAAV

-3179 RPAPAEPEPGIA
+3179 RPAPAEPEPGVA
-3191 PFALVTDADR
+3191 PFALVTAEDR
-3201 GLLPA
+3201 GRLPA

-3223 EMLTDPAA
+3223 EMLTDRAG

-3246 PFDAEALLGAVRLV
+3246 PFDADALAGAVRLV

-3274 GFSVPMQLVHT
+3274 GFSVPLQLVHT
-3285 EAATPVAVH
+3285 EATTPVTVH
-3294 DLRGQDPAAQNAVLG
+3294 DLRGQDPAAQNAAIG
-3309 AFVTA
+3309 AFVAA

-3324 APLLRVAALVESDR
+3324 APLLRVAALVESDQ

-3361 ELLDTYEQLRSGT
+3361 ELLDVYEQLRSHVV
-3374 TPDEVTAPAA
+3374 PAEVAA

-3393 AAELASLESDGDRA
+3393 AAERASLESDEDRA
-3407 HWQRITDTYEKFE
+3407 YWQRITDTYEKFE

-3426 GSGPGESYRV
+3426 GTGPAESYRV

-3445 RLRTFASAAQV
+3445 RLRTLASTAQV

-3468 VMSQLTAEESFF
+3468 VMSQLTVEECFF

-3508 VDRTARTWRELV
+3508 VDRTARTWRELI

-3532 HRQYPMP
+3532 HRQFPMP
-3539 EMQRNWGSGSD
+3539 EMQRTRGTGAG

-3600 TASLSRTDT
+3600 TASLSRADT

-3626 PHGDAR
+3626 PEGDAR
-3632 AACLPPGEREVLLAD
+3632 AAYLPPGERDVLLAD

-3653 APADPR
+3653 APTDPR

-3692 QANRIAHLLRARGVG
+3692 RANRIAHLLRARGVG
-3707 PQTLVGVCLERSAAL
+3707 PQTLVGVCMERSAAL

-3738 LDPAYPADRLAYIA
+3738 LDPAYPADRLTYIA
-3752 ADAQTPV
+3752 ADAEAPV
-3759 VLTERAAAAALEG
+3759 VLTERSAARTLEG

-3785 AALAAQPADDPAPL
+3785 APLAAQPADNPAPL
-3799 GTADDLIYVIYTS
+3799 ATADDLIYVIYTS

-3836 EQFRFGPAD
+3836 EQFHFGPAD

-3876 QSVSRSPEDFLG
+3876 QHVSRSPEDFLG

-3899 QTPSAFRSLVGAA
+3899 QTPSAFRSLIGAA

-3917 RVGRLA
+3917 RIDRLA
-3923 LRFVVFGGEKLEVGE
+3923 LRSVVFGGEKLEVGE
-3938 LVPWAERLG
+3938 LAPWAERLG

-3972 PEDLAAPLTSPV
+3972 PADLAAPFTSPA

-3993 VLLDRAGHLVPLG
+3993 VLLDRDGHLVPLG

-4029 AERFVPDPYGDE
+4029 AERFVPDPYGNE
-4041 PGARLYRAGD
+4041 PGARLYRSGD

-4090 PQVRDAV
+4090 PRVRDAV

-4108 RLVGYFVPA
+4108 RLVGYFVPV
-4117 DGQDPGPAGLRGH
+4117 DGESPGPADLRGH
-4130 LARTLPDYMV
+4130 LEQTLPDYMV
-4140 PAAYVPLDGIPL
+4140 PAAYVSLDGIPL
-4152 NANGKLDRRA
+4152 NANGKLNRRA
-4162 LPAPAQTALASDT
+4162 LPAPEQTALASDT
-4175 SYLAPRTDAER
+4175 TYSAPRTDAER
-4186 HIAAVWQEVLGVDRI
+4186 HIVAVWQEVLGVDRI

-4251 QDTTQEEAAVLP
+4251 QDTTQEEAAVPP

-4269 EDRAKLPAGVFD
+4269 EDRAKLPAGAFD

-4320 PDALTEAVRLVVARH
+4320 AAALSEAVRLVVARH

-4358 PVTVPA
+4358 PVTVRA
-4364 HDVSGL
+4364 HDVTGL
-4370 GRAEL
+4370 GRTEL
-4375 ESTLRGYVSAQRE
+4375 ESTLRGYVTAQRE
-4388 DLFDLSEAPLL
+4388 DLFDLATAPLL

-4404 IEGDG
+4404 VEGDG

-4442 DGRPVEHVELPVRY
+4442 DGRPVDHEELPVRY

-4465 ALADED
+4465 ALADD
-4471 DRAYWS
+4471 GDRAYWS
-4477 GIVTEHARFELPAG
+4477 GIVGEHAKFELPAG
-4491 WAEAGDKPA
+4491 WAEAKDKPA
-4500 GSHRVKITFGDLA
+4500 GSHRVKIAFGDLA
-4513 DDLRAL
+4513 EDLRAL
-4519 ATTTGASFK
+4519 ATTTGTSFK

-4535 LKVMSQLTGDAAFFT
+4535 LKVMSQLTGETAFFT

-4585 RELVEQVFHRE
+4585 RELVDQVFQRE

-4630 QVDDELVDSDVRI
+4630 QVDGELVDSDVRI

-4656 TADNIVLSTSTQV
+4656 TADAIVLSTSTQV

-4688 MAAGADGDARGTYLP
+4688 MATDADGDARAMYLP
-4703 AGERERLLGERSTE
+4703 AGERERLLGEQSTE

-4730 EEQVARTPDADA
+4730 EEQVARTPDAAA
-4742 VTCGDVTLSYAELNA
+4742 VTCGEVTLSYAELNA
-4757 RANRIARVLRGR
+4757 RANRIARVLRAR
-4769 GVGPETLVGI
+4769 GVGPETLVGL
-4779 CLERGVEL
+4779 CLERGADL

-4809 VERLAYIVGDTA
+4809 VDRLAYIVEDTA

-4828 SALAGVLEGRSGG
+4828 SALAGLFPG
-4841 ELLLLDGDAE
+4841 EVLLLDGDAGAIE
-4851 LIAGQEAADLGVAG
+4851 AQDAADLGVG
-4865 SPENL
+4865 GDPDNL

-4875 TSGSTGRPKGVA
+4875 TSGSTGRPKGVV

-4895 LMSTAQEHYA
+4895 LMSAAQEHYA

-5041 DPQAGNPIG
+5041 DPGAGNPIG

-5070 GVPGEIHVAGPGV
+5070 GVPGEIHVGGPGV

-5088 NRPELTAERFVPDPF
+5088 NRPGLTAERFVPDPF

-5110 YRSGDLARRLA
+5110 YRSGDLARRLP

-5148 AVLGAHPGL
+5148 SVLGAHPGL
-5157 REAVVV
+5157 RDAVVV
-5163 VREDA
+5163 VREDV
-5168 PGDKRLVGYVVAV
+5168 PGDKRLVGYVVAA
-5181 RAGEV
+5181 RDGEV
-5186 PGLGELRAHLS
+5186 PGLGELREHLS
-5197 ASLPEYM
+5197 ASLPQYM
-5204 VPAAFVPLDG
+5204 VPAAFVPLTG

-5229 APEGAALGS
+5229 APEGVALGS
-5238 DRAYVAPR
+5238 DRVYVAPR
-5246 TAVEEQIAGI
+5246 TVTEEQIAGI

-5320 AADATALTA
+5320 SAASAAPTA

-5338 RDRLPEG
+5338 RRRLPAG

-5376 SVRIRD
+5376 CVRIRD
-5382 EQSFSAQALRTAAA
+5382 KQSFSAEALRTAAA

-5408 LDLTSYSVPMQL
+5408 LDLTAYSVPMQL
-5420 VHTDAEPVVALR
+5420 VHASAAPDVTVR
-5432 DVRGL
+5432 DLQGL
-5437 SRSQLA
+5437 TAQQLA
-5443 DSMRRFTADERAEL
+5443 DSMKQFTADERAEL
-5457 FDLAAAPLLRL
+5457 FDLTAAPLLRL

-5503 EYRRARNGEAPGED
+5503 EYRRARNGEAPGDD
-5517 PTADVRFADFI
+5517 PTAAVRFADFI
-5528 AAEREALASAED
+5528 AAERDALASAED
-5540 RAYWRGIVE
+5540 RAYWQETVD

-5560 AERADTAPVACRSR
+5560 AESADSAPAACRSR
-5574 IPYADLED
+5574 IPYADLEEP
-5582 GLRALAT
+5582 LRALASA
-5589 KAGASLKSVLH
+5589 AGASFKSVLH
-5600 AAHLKTMSML
+5600 AAHLKTMSL
-5610 TDQERF
+5610 ITDQERF

-5695 QDFRQIDHDLIDTE
+5695 QDFRQIDHGLIDTK

-5738 VGQRHLDG
+5738 VDQRHLDG
-5746 VAAMFRSVLEAMAAD
+5746 VAALFRSVLEAMAAD
-5761 PEGSAREAHLPAREY
+5761 PEGSAREAHLPAEEY

-5783 NETGHEAETAS
+5783 NETGSEAETRS

-5808 ATAVRSD
+5808 AAAVRSG
-5815 ELLLSY
+5815 ELALSY
-5821 EELDARANQIAH
+5821 AELDARANQVAH
-5833 FLRERGVGHESRV
+5833 FLRGCGVGHESRV

-5863 WKAGAAYVPVDPASP
+5863 WKAGAAYVPVDPSTP
-5878 AERIAAIV
+5878 AERVAAIV
-5886 RTSGT
+5886 ETSGAR
-5891 EVVLDASRPSVAELP
+5891 VVLDASRPSVGHLP

-5917 RLAYVVFTS
+5917 RLAYVIFTS

-5951 EWLSRGTAGTA
+5951 EWLSRGTTGTA

-5984 AVHTFSQRI
+5984 AVRTFSQDI

-6039 GGEAFPGEV
+6039 GGEALSGEV
-6048 ANRWLDLL
+6048 ADRWFDLL

-6075 VYPVTEQQPSEVV
+6075 VHPVTEAVSSEVV

-6140 PDPFGPAGGRF
+6140 PDPYGPAGARF
-6151 YRTGDLVRRRA
+6151 YRTGDLVRQRA

-6183 ELGEVQAVLAEHP
+6183 ELGEVQGVLAQHP
-6196 AVHEAFVTVHQSDT
+6196 AVREAFVTVHETSA
-6210 GDRQLAAYYVTGD
+6210 GDRQLAAYCTSDAGD
-6223 GQPVDDLAAFCALH
+6223 PVEGLAAFCGLR
-6237 LPDYMIPSAL
+6237 LPDYMIPATFTFLPAL
-6247 TALGTMPL
+6247 PL
-6255 NANGKVD
+6255 NANGKID
-6262 RRALPAP
+6262 RRALPTP
-6269 GHTGEDAAQRPYTA
+6269 ETDGEDTAQRPCTA
-6283 PVTGTEKIMAGL
+6283 PVTETEKIMVGL
-6295 WEQTLGLDRVG
+6295 WKETLGLDRIG
-6306 SGDNFFELGGH
+6306 TGDNFFELGGH

-6348 LAAALD
+6348 LAAELD
-6354 AAAGPGTAAPT
+6354 AAVGAG
-6365 TTGNTPAAPVT
+6365 TTGKSTGNAPAAPAA

-6412 STRPVTPTTLF
+6412 ATQPVTPTTLF
-6423 QAGSIS
+6423 QVGSIS

-6445 LDLDTDVNLR
+6445 LDLDSDVNHR
-6455 LTGGRQ
+6455 LTGGWRV
-6461 ITDPAGAPVA
+6461 TDAAGTPVA

-6483 LVSVPYAGV
+6483 LVSVPYAGL
-6492 APGAAVP
+6492 APGTELP

-6525 WVIQQLLEDV
+6525 WVVQRLLEDV

-6543 MRRTVLEPLRM
+6543 MRRTVFEPLRM
-6554 AHSSFDQD
+6554 THSSFDQD
-6562 HPKTSGRATA
+6562 HPQTSGRATA

-6666 NMMIV
+6666 GMVIV

-6685 VSGRAAVKA
+6685 VSGRAAIKA
-6694 VSAGLREQSGIG
+6694 VSADLREQSGIG